1 MKRKLLATL
10 LALCLIVGMI
20 PVAASAEIIRVE
32 DTETLWNEETDSF
45 RIYDDYWSD
54 IVAEIPEGYVQD
66 GVQKTVQLSTPESLV
81 WFGKEVNSGK
91 SFAGYTITVTNDID
105 MSGHYWTP
113 IDTAT
118 IQYNDENGS
127 WSTIEPQKKLD
138 GATITGGEEGHT
150 ITGLAT
156 STGLRGPN
164 QSSEPGDGQNCYYY
178 SAFIGRNDGALTVQN
193 LTFENA
199 SIAMTEPD
207 DGVASNGSSMC
218 ATVVALNSGTLTLDS
233 VSVVGSNILAMQKAA
248 ALVAYTT
255 SSLVVQQCEV
265 ADNTISAYFQV
276 APVVGYSAKNNLS
289 LKGIVL
295 NNNTIRAIEQQG
307 DSWNYTID
315 EEGNQYYQYGNDNLW
330 YYNAGEVAVF
340 YDGESDSSTQG
351 SGLEMVAEVNGYQ
364 YSTIQSAIESAEAG
378 QTVTL
383 LKDTTENVTIASG
396 KDLQLDLNGKT
407 LTETTYMDVQG
418 VLTIKDSTATS
429 APQISSD
436 YETVTYQSGK
446 IANTG
451 TGILVSN
458 GGELTLESGCVHST
472 SGNGINVNGNT
483 KMEGWEN
490 AIDSSVTIT
499 GGYVHSREYGI
510 GVYGNGAVVNVEGG
524 VVVADDN
531 GAIAGNGSYNS
542 DSNGDGVKDNY
553 GGTEINIRGGTVI
566 GHIVSPRYIAVGIYH
581 PQNGELN
588 ISGGTIYADNGVGIC
603 IRNGS
608 LNISENAQLYA
619 SGNEAGKVGDAA
631 NEIPGKTVVID
642 YSTGYNHGNETT
654 DSRTVKI
661 EGGYFSAEQ
670 NNIEVYTTEGNEII
684 DNFITGGYFTSDPS
698 EYVAK
703 GKVAVESDEPGYNYM
718 VTDANTEAPA
728 EVVTAEPDANV
739 SDRITGEED
748 KEAAKAIQSALDA
761 NVVSGD
767 GLTAAANTVA
777 NDNEVTV
784 EQGKAALK
792 EANISVSGKNVS
804 IAIQPYMG
812 ISIDAVD
819 MAAKTVT
826 LDITPMYRTVATT
839 ANLSEDSNEEIILSG
854 SGEEEAVNAVQIGT
868 AQPLTVNNTVTVT
881 IPLPENFAQ
890 EADELF
896 VRHVKSDNRV
906 YFYTGSVEDNVLT
919 FTNPNGFSEMTISK
933 TNGAVAEIDG
943 VGYATLTQALNE
955 AQDGDTVTILENGLT
970 ATMSGSERSI
980 TLKDGTNDGDF
991 NSISLI
997 INGQKIEIK
1006 DGETET
1012 FTYTPP
1018 TGGGTPSEPEEPTWP
1033 FEDVTEGDDWFYDAV
1048 AYVYE
1053 NGIMAG
1059 TGETTFE
1066 PYMELDRAMAAQL
1079 FYNLEGKPAVTGD
1092 STFTD
1097 VTSGHWAV
1105 DAITWAAQND
1115 IVAGIGGGLY
1125 DPDSNVTRE
1134 QFAVML
1140 YKYARFKGYDLTATG
1155 DLTQFPD
1162 MDAISGWA
1170 ETALSWA
1177 NGNGLIN
1184 GHENGTIDP
1193 KGSTIRAQAASIM
1206 ANFDQNVAK

>member
-20 PVAASAEIIRVE
+20 PVAASAA
-32 DTETLWNEETDSF
+32 EETVNTAAELTDALANAIDGDTI
-45 RIYDDYWSD
+45 RLGDD
-54 IVAEIPEGYVQD
+54 IVLDPTYAIKNDEYTEEEKEDGPPIPYFTIDHSIVLDLNGHTISWDVEKVTTNSQDIWYTLLLFAVDGAEVTICGNGTIETEANYSNSYGINIVNNGSLTIENGTFTGATSAIQVQT
-66 GVQKTVQLSTPESLV
+66 GSLV
-81 WFGKEVNSGK
+81 
-91 SFAGYTITVTNDID
+91 
-105 MSGHYWTP
+105 
-113 IDTAT
+113 
-118 IQYNDENGS
+118 
-127 WSTIEPQKKLD
+127 
-138 GATITGGEEGHT
+138 ITGGTFKQAKTIGSVASQYAKYVVNAIDANYKNGTAKIALKGGEYCYDYSNFPEGT
-150 ITGLAT
+150 NTTYVADGYVMETSSGETGMYTVSPKTEKTDNDVAVV
-156 STGLRGPN
+156 
-164 QSSEPGDGQNCYYY
+164 DGQYFTQLQN
-178 SAFIGRNDGALTVQN
+178 AINAAERGETV
-193 LTFENA
+193 A
-199 SIAMTEPD
+199 
-207 DGVASNGSSMC
+207 
-218 ATVVALNSGTLTLDS
+218 
-233 VSVVGSNILAMQKAA
+233 
-248 ALVAYTT
+248 
-255 SSLVVQQCEV
+255 
-265 ADNTISAYFQV
+265 
-276 APVVGYSAKNNLS
+276 
-289 LKGIVL
+289 
-295 NNNTIRAIEQQG
+295 
-307 DSWNYTID
+307 
-315 EEGNQYYQYGNDNLW
+315 
-330 YYNAGEVAVF
+330 
-340 YDGESDSSTQG
+340 
-351 SGLEMVAEVNGYQ
+351 
-364 YSTIQSAIESAEAG
+364 
-378 QTVTL
+378 L

-458 GGELTLESGCVHST
+458 GGKLTLESGCVHST

-483 KMEGWEN
+483 NMEGWEN
-490 AIDSSVTIT
+490 AIDSAVTIT

-542 DSNGDGVKDNY
+542 DSNGDGVTDNY

-566 GHIVSPRYIAVGIYH
+566 GHIVSPGYIAVGIYH

-654 DSRTVKI
+654 DSRTVTI

-698 EYVAK
+698 AYLAE
-703 GKVAVESDEPGYNYM
+703 GLVAVPSDVSGYAFTVGDKPEVQDVEPATGDPAVDLSQIPENQQES
-718 VTDANTEAPA
+718 V
-728 EVVTAEPDANV
+728 
-739 SDRITGEED
+739 
-748 KEAAKAIQSALDA
+748 KEA
-761 NVVSGD
+761 VSSVKDSGE
-767 GLTAAANTVA
+767 LAAAANTVLENA
-777 NDNEVTV
+777 SEQKDAAVNAFKESEIEGASEADNVTV
-784 EQGKAALK
+784 YAQTYLSVTPTFYDV
-792 EANISVSGKNVS
+792 ANEN
-804 IAIQPYMG
+804 
-812 ISIDAVD
+812 
-819 MAAKTVT
+819 KTLT
-826 LDITPMYRTVATT
+826 MDITPMYRVVATT
-839 ANLSEDSNEEIILSG
+839 ANEAKDIKVLGETEESDEPNAVVLDGSEEELDIRTMTITLTLPTDFVSENSTVYIQHKG
-854 SGEEEAVNAVQIGT
+854 YEYSATANASGEI
-868 AQPLTVNNTVTVT
+868 
-881 IPLPENFAQ
+881 
-890 EADELF
+890 
-896 VRHVKSDNRV
+896 
-906 YFYTGSVEDNVLT
+906 T
-919 FTNPNGFSEMTISK
+919 FTNPHGFSEFTFTTDSK
-933 TNGAVAEIDG
+933 TVATIDG
-943 VGYATLTQALNE
+943 TSYTSLQAAVDDATSDDIIVVKKDTDDLSATANKTVKVMNE
-955 AQDGDTVTILENGLT
+955 TENNIKVTINGVSKT
-970 ATMSGSERSI
+970 I
-980 TLKDGTNDGDF
+980 
-991 NSISLI
+991 
-997 INGQKIEIK
+997 GQNKIE
-1006 DGETET
+1006 T
-1012 FTYTPP
+1012 FVYTS
-1018 TGGGTPSEPEEPTWP
+1018 GGGTPSEPEEPTWP
-1033 FEDVTEGDDWFYDAV
+1033 FTDVTEGGDWFYDAV

-1097 VTSGHWAV
+1097 VTSAHWAV

-1140 YKYARFKGYDLTATG
+1140 YKYARFKGCDLTATG

-1162 MDAISGWA
+1162 AGSISSWA

-1177 NGNGLIN
+1177 NGNDLIN

>member
-20 PVAASAEIIRVE
+20 PVAASADSMTDCLGGDTCTHAAAIGNTHYDTLQEAVEAVQDKGTITLLQDTKGSGIGTFKDGTSSGKIPVKNFTIDFATHTYTCIGPAVGSAGTQSQAFHLEWNGNAEDNVKVTLQNGTITSTANSGVMMLVQNYCDLILDNMTLDGSNIGSGQYTSSNNCGNVVIRDTTIIAPTYGVAFDVYDFSSYPGVSVTVE
-32 DTETLWNEETDSF
+32 GDSNIQGKVEVVDGNGGENNTSLSVKGGVFTTNVVGTDYAGSTAPLSAYLAENVTLVEN
-45 RIYDDYWSD
+45 DDGTY
-54 IVAEIPEGYVQD
+54 IVAPLSASNAVAQVGEKYFNSLEEAISAAENNS
-66 GVQKTVQLSTPESLV
+66 TVILLKNYDSVAT
-81 WFGKEVNSGK
+81 G
-91 SFAGYTITVTNDID
+91 TITVPEGKSIVLDLNGYTVKFSQDF
-105 MSGHYWTP
+105 SP
-113 IDTAT
+113 ILVNGQIT
-118 IQYNDENGS
+118 IQD
-127 WSTIEPQKKLD
+127 
-138 GATITGGEEGHT
+138 TITGGT
-150 ITGLAT
+150 I
-156 STGLRGPN
+156 
-164 QSSEPGDGQNCYYY
+164 C
-178 SAFIGRNDGALTVQN
+178 
-193 LTFENA
+193 
-199 SIAMTEPD
+199 
-207 DGVASNGSSMC
+207 SNK
-218 ATVVALNSGTLTLDS
+218 AIEVDKGTLTLKS
-233 VSVVGSNILAMQKAA
+233 GTIEVSDDYGIYVSNDGHAA
-248 ALVAYTT
+248 VNGGAI
-255 SSLVVQQCEV
+255 SSL
-265 ADNTISAYFQV
+265 Y
-276 APVVGYSAKNNLS
+276 APFTGNNL
-289 LKGIVL
+289 
-295 NNNTIRAIEQQG
+295 TG
-307 DSWNYTID
+307 DMN
-315 EEGNQYYQYGNDNLW
+315 
-330 YYNAGEVAVF
+330 F
-340 YDGESDSSTQG
+340 
-351 SGLEMVAEVNGYQ
+351 
-364 YSTIQSAIESAEAG
+364 
-378 QTVTL
+378 TVTDGTL
-383 LKDTTENVTIASG
+383 TAKYGPAIYMPGQGKLDISG
-396 KDLQLDLNGKT
+396 GTLNG
-407 LTETTYMDVQG
+407 G
-418 VLTIKDSTATS
+418 
-429 APQISSD
+429 ISLRMGQ
-436 YETVTYQSGK
+436 V
-446 IANTG
+446 
-451 TGILVSN
+451 
-458 GGELTLESGCVHST
+458 
-472 SGNGINVNGNT
+472 
-483 KMEGWEN
+483 
-490 AIDSSVTIT
+490 
-499 GGYVHSREYGI
+499 
-510 GVYGNGAVVNVEGG
+510 
-524 VVVADDN
+524 
-531 GAIAGNGSYNS
+531 
-542 DSNGDGVKDNY
+542 
-553 GGTEINIRGGTVI
+553 
-566 GHIVSPRYIAVGIYH
+566 
-581 PQNGELN
+581 N
-588 ISGGTIYADNGVGIC
+588 ISGGTINATT
-603 IRNGS
+603 GS
-608 LNISENAQLYA
+608 IDSPTEYYHY
-619 SGNEAGKVGDAA
+619 SGNAWLPDALYVF
-631 NEIPGKTVVID
+631 NGTYTSESEL
-642 YSTGYNHGNETT
+642 YGN
-654 DSRTVKI
+654 SLKL
-661 EGGYFSAEQ
+661 
-670 NNIEVYTTEGNEII
+670 N
-684 DNFITGGYFTSDPS
+684 ITGGTFNCANDQGSAVAIYDLGKVEQSSTVTISGDARFSTNATDRSAYQVLSLEDIGVDSPESGYGTEGLVGNVPTSITSGYFTTDPS
-698 EYVAK
+698 EYLVE

-739 SDRITGEED
+739 SDNITGEED
-748 KEAAKAIQSALDA
+748 KKAAEAVQGALDA

-792 EANISVSGKNVS
+792 EANISVSDKKVS
-804 IAIQPYMG
+804 IAIQPYMD

-839 ANLSEDSNEEIILSG
+839 ANLSEGSNEEIILSG
-854 SGEEEAVNAVQIGT
+854 SGEEETVNAVQIGT

-890 EADELF
+890 GGGELF

-943 VGYATLTQALNE
+943 VGYATLTQALSE
-955 AQDGDTVTILENGLT
+955 AQDGDTVTILEDGLT

-980 TLKDGTNDGDF
+980 TLKDGTNDGDS

-1006 DGETET
+1006 DGKTET

-1033 FEDVTEGDDWFYDAV
+1033 FTDVTEGDDWFYDAV

-1059 TGETTFE
+1059 TDETTFA

-1155 DLTQFPD
+1155 DLTRFPD
-1162 MDAISGWA
+1162 AGSISSWA

>member
-20 PVAASAEIIRVE
+20 PVAASAA
-32 DTETLWNEETDSF
+32 EETVNTAAELTDALANAIDGDTI
-45 RIYDDYWSD
+45 RLGDD
-54 IVAEIPEGYVQD
+54 IVLDPTYAIKNDEYTEEEKEDGPPIPYFTIDHSIVLDLNGHTISWDVEKVTTNSQDIWYTLLLFAVDGAEVTICGNGTIETEANYSNSYGINIVNNGSLTIENGTFTGATSAIQVQT
-66 GVQKTVQLSTPESLV
+66 GSLV
-81 WFGKEVNSGK
+81 
-91 SFAGYTITVTNDID
+91 
-105 MSGHYWTP
+105 
-113 IDTAT
+113 
-118 IQYNDENGS
+118 
-127 WSTIEPQKKLD
+127 
-138 GATITGGEEGHT
+138 ITGGTFKQAKTIGSVASQYAKYVVNAIDANYKNGTAKIALKGGEYCYDYSNFPEGT
-150 ITGLAT
+150 NTTYVADGYVMETSSGETGMYTVSPKTEKTDNDVAVV
-156 STGLRGPN
+156 
-164 QSSEPGDGQNCYYY
+164 DGQYFTQLQN
-178 SAFIGRNDGALTVQN
+178 AINAAERGETV
-193 LTFENA
+193 A
-199 SIAMTEPD
+199 
-207 DGVASNGSSMC
+207 
-218 ATVVALNSGTLTLDS
+218 
-233 VSVVGSNILAMQKAA
+233 
-248 ALVAYTT
+248 
-255 SSLVVQQCEV
+255 
-265 ADNTISAYFQV
+265 
-276 APVVGYSAKNNLS
+276 
-289 LKGIVL
+289 
-295 NNNTIRAIEQQG
+295 
-307 DSWNYTID
+307 
-315 EEGNQYYQYGNDNLW
+315 
-330 YYNAGEVAVF
+330 
-340 YDGESDSSTQG
+340 
-351 SGLEMVAEVNGYQ
+351 
-364 YSTIQSAIESAEAG
+364 
-378 QTVTL
+378 L

-458 GGELTLESGCVHST
+458 GGKLTLESGCVHST

-483 KMEGWEN
+483 NMEGWDN

-566 GHIVSPRYIAVGIYH
+566 GHIVSPGYIAVGIYH

-654 DSRTVKI
+654 DSRTVTI

-698 EYVAK
+698 EYVSEGYIA
-703 GKVAVESDEPGYNYM
+703 GDSDNSSYTYQVVEKTNSE
-718 VTDANTEAPA
+718 TPA
-728 EVVTAEPDANV
+728 EVVPAAPAVDTGDLSTAEATAVSTALANA
-739 SDRITGEED
+739 
-748 KEAAKAIQSALDA
+748 EAE
-761 NVVSGD
+761 
-767 GLTAAANTVA
+767 LTAAANTQADQNTVT
-777 NDNEVTV
+777 NDEAKNALADASINTSGEDVTV
-784 EQGKAALK
+784 
-792 EANISVSGKNVS
+792 V
-804 IAIQPYMG
+804 IQPYLD
-812 ISIDAVD
+812 I
-819 MAAKTVT
+819 TVKDYNIAET
-826 LDITPMYRTVATT
+826 TKVLSLDITPMYRTVATT
-839 ANLSEDSNEEIILSG
+839 VDVENNPENIKVKGDAGVMGD
-854 SGEEEAVNAVQIGT
+854 ANAVVIPNQGGILPVKGAVEISIPLPSGFVSDTENIYVQHKDIYEYT
-868 AQPLTVNNTVTVT
+868 ATVTV
-881 IPLPENFAQ
+881 A
-890 EADELF
+890 A
-896 VRHVKSDNRV
+896 KV
-906 YFYTGSVEDNVLT
+906 YTAT
-919 FTNPNGFSEMTISK
+919 FTNPHGFSEFTFTTDSQ
-933 TNGAVAEIDG
+933 AVATIGSTSYTSLQAAVDD
-943 VGYATLTQALNE
+943 ATSDDIIVVKKDTGDLSATANKTVAIRNE
-955 AQDGDTVTILENGLT
+955 TNDVITVTINGVSRT
-970 ATMSGSERSI
+970 IG
-980 TLKDGTNDGDF
+980 KN
-991 NSISLI
+991 
-997 INGQKIEIK
+997 
-1006 DGETET
+1006 ETET
-1012 FTYTPP
+1012 FVYTS
-1018 TGGGTPSEPEEPTWP
+1018 GGGTPSEPEEPTWP

-1059 TGETTFE
+1059 TDETTFE
-1066 PYMELDRAMAAQL
+1066 PTMELDRAMAAQL

-1115 IVAGIGGGLY
+1115 IVAGIGGNLC

-1140 YKYARFKGYDLTATG
+1140 YKYARFKGYDLTAAG

-1162 MDAISGWA
+1162 AGSISSWA

-1177 NGNGLIN
+1177 NSNGLIN

>member
-20 PVAASAEIIRVE
+20 PVAASANSTTDCPGG
-32 DTETLWNEETDSF
+32 DTCPHAAAIGNTHYDTLQEAITAAS
-45 RIYDDYWSD
+45 
-54 IVAEIPEGYVQD
+54 PGQ
-66 GVQKTVQLSTPESLV
+66 
-81 WFGKEVNSGK
+81 
-91 SFAGYTITVTNDID
+91 TIKLCNDID
-105 MSGHYWTP
+105 SSQP
-113 IDTAT
+113 I
-118 IQYNDENGS
+118 EVS
-127 WSTIEPQKKLD
+127 K
-138 GATITGGEEGHT
+138 
-150 ITGLAT
+150 
-156 STGLRGPN
+156 
-164 QSSEPGDGQNCYYY
+164 
-178 SAFIGRNDGALTVQN
+178 
-193 LTFENA
+193 
-199 SIAMTEPD
+199 
-207 DGVASNGSSMC
+207 
-218 ATVVALNSGTLTLDS
+218 TLTLDLAGHKISNTSPIWDGSKKHWSLIRVANEGNLTLTGNGILEALQDDCYAVDLYDTDSNCTIEDGTFIGNVHAVYVFAGNLTVNGGTFS
-233 VSVVGSNILAMQKAA
+233 VKQKYSEEYPDEYVLNCYDDNYKNETASITVNGGIFQGFNPQDCRA
-248 ALVAYTT
+248 EGEGTDFCSDKCIVTSEEKDGITAYT
-255 SSLVVQQCEV
+255 
-265 ADNTISAYFQV
+265 V
-276 APVVGYSAKNNLS
+276 APLTAENAVAQVDGGYYDSLQDAINAAERGETVV
-289 LKGIVL
+289 
-295 NNNTIRAIEQQG
+295 
-307 DSWNYTID
+307 
-315 EEGNQYYQYGNDNLW
+315 
-330 YYNAGEVAVF
+330 
-340 YDGESDSSTQG
+340 
-351 SGLEMVAEVNGYQ
+351 
-364 YSTIQSAIESAEAG
+364 
-378 QTVTL
+378 L

-429 APQISSD
+429 APQISSN

-483 KMEGWEN
+483 NMEGWEN
-490 AIDSSVTIT
+490 AIDSAVTIT

-566 GHIVSPRYIAVGIYH
+566 GHIVSPGYIAVGIYH

-642 YSTGYNHGNETT
+642 YSKGYNHGNETT
-654 DSRTVKI
+654 DSQTVTI

-670 NNIEVYTTEGNEII
+670 NNVEVYTTEGNKII

-698 EYVAK
+698 AYLADDL
-703 GKVAVESDEPGYNYM
+703 VAVPSDVSGYAFTVGDKPEVQDVEPATGDPAVDLSQIPENQQESVKEAVSSVKDSGELAAAANAKLN
-718 VTDANTEAPA
+718 DA
-728 EVVTAEPDANV
+728 AN
-739 SDRITGEED
+739 R
-748 KEAAKAIQSALDA
+748 KEAAIEAYKNSGIEGASAATDV
-761 NVVSGD
+761 NVYAQTYLSITPTAYD
-767 GLTAAANTVA
+767 STNKTLT
-777 NDNEVTV
+777 
-784 EQGKAALK
+784 
-792 EANISVSGKNVS
+792 
-804 IAIQPYMG
+804 M
-812 ISIDAVD
+812 
-819 MAAKTVT
+819 
-826 LDITPMYRTVATT
+826 DITPMYRVVASTEENPEDIKVVGEVGENEQPNAVVLENSEKELNIRTMTITLTLPSGFVSANDTVYIQHKGYEYSAT
-839 ANLSEDSNEEIILSG
+839 ANV
-854 SGEEEAVNAVQIGT
+854 SGEI
-868 AQPLTVNNTVTVT
+868 
-881 IPLPENFAQ
+881 
-890 EADELF
+890 
-896 VRHVKSDNRV
+896 
-906 YFYTGSVEDNVLT
+906 T
-919 FTNPNGFSEMTISK
+919 FTNPHGFSEFTFTTDSK
-933 TNGAVAEIDG
+933 TVATIDG
-943 VGYATLTQALNE
+943 TSYTSLQAAVDDATSDDIIVVKNGNVDLSATANKTVKVMNGTE
-955 AQDGDTVTILENGLT
+955 NNIKVTINGVSKT
-970 ATMSGSERSI
+970 I
-980 TLKDGTNDGDF
+980 
-991 NSISLI
+991 
-997 INGQKIEIK
+997 GQNKIE
-1006 DGETET
+1006 T
-1012 FTYTPP
+1012 FVYTS
-1018 TGGGTPSEPEEPTWP
+1018 GGGTPSEPEEPTWP
-1033 FEDVTEGDDWFYDAV
+1033 FTDVTEGGDWFYDAV

-1134 QFAVML
+1134 QFAQML
-1140 YKYARFKGYDLTATG
+1140 YNYAQYKGYDLTATG

-1162 MDAISGWA
+1162 AGSISSWA

>member
-54 IVAEIPEGYVQD
+54 IVAEIPEGYVQHE
-66 GVQKTVQLSTPESLV
+66 VQKTVQLSTPESLV

-340 YDGESDSSTQG
+340 SDGESGSSTQG

-418 VLTIKDSTATS
+418 VLTIKDRTATS

-458 GGELTLESGCVHST
+458 GGELILESGCVHST

-483 KMEGWEN
+483 NMEGWEN
-490 AIDSSVTIT
+490 AIDSAVTIT

-566 GHIVSPRYIAVGIYH
+566 GHIVSPGYIAVGIYH
-581 PQNGELN
+581 PQNGEMT
-588 ISGGTIYADNGVGIC
+588 ISGGTIYADQGVGIAM
-603 IRNGS
+603 RGGTLDFTGGS
-608 LNISENAQLYA
+608 IISTGSA
-619 SGNEAGKVGDAA
+619 SGKVGDSKVAMDCYGIQVDGGSGYYDYA
-631 NEIPGKTVVID
+631 NCKVTISGSASVSSQSGVDSIIVTPAGDEDKITV
-642 YSTGYNHGNETT
+642 S
-654 DSRTVKI
+654 
-661 EGGYFSAEQ
+661 
-670 NNIEVYTTEGNEII
+670 
-684 DNFITGGYFTSDPS
+684 GGYFTSDPS
-698 EYVAK
+698 KYLAEGKAAVPSDVAGYAFTVGTSTVEEVK
-703 GKVAVESDEPGYNYM
+703 PAAGDPAVDLTKIPVEQQAAVKSAASS
-718 VTDANTEAPA
+718 VTD
-728 EVVTAEPDANV
+728 
-739 SDRITGEED
+739 SGEL
-748 KEAAKAIQSALDA
+748 S
-761 NVVSGD
+761 
-767 GLTAAANTVA
+767 AAANSVLSDITQDQVTEA
-777 NDNEVTV
+777 KEAIKAEDSGVTV
-784 EQGKAALK
+784 EPGDTV
-792 EANISVSGKNVS
+792 NIYAQTYLSVTPTGYDSTN
-804 IAIQPYMG
+804 
-812 ISIDAVD
+812 
-819 MAAKTVT
+819 KTLT
-826 LDITPMYRTVATT
+826 MDITPMYRVVASTKDNPEDIKVVGEVDEGANAVVLDGSEQKLTNIQTMTITLTLPSGFVSNGGSVYIQHKGYEYSAT
-839 ANLSEDSNEEIILSG
+839 ADA
-854 SGEEEAVNAVQIGT
+854 SGEI
-868 AQPLTVNNTVTVT
+868 
-881 IPLPENFAQ
+881 
-890 EADELF
+890 
-896 VRHVKSDNRV
+896 
-906 YFYTGSVEDNVLT
+906 T
-919 FTNPNGFSEMTISK
+919 FTNPHGFSEFTFS
-933 TNGAVAEIDG
+933 TERQAVAEIDG
-943 VGYATLTQALNE
+943 TSYTSLQAAVDDATSDDIIVVKNGNVDLSATAYKTVKVMNGTE
-955 AQDGDTVTILENGLT
+955 NNINVTINGVSRTIGEN
-970 ATMSGSERSI
+970 
-980 TLKDGTNDGDF
+980 
-991 NSISLI
+991 
-997 INGQKIEIK
+997 
-1006 DGETET
+1006 ETET
-1012 FTYTPP
+1012 FVYTS
-1018 TGGGTPSEPEEPTWP
+1018 GGGTPSEPEEPTWP
-1033 FEDVTEGDDWFYDAV
+1033 FTDVTEGDWFYDAV

-1059 TGETTFE
+1059 TDETTFE
-1066 PYMELDRAMAAQL
+1066 PTMELDRAMAAQL

-1115 IVAGIGGGLY
+1115 IVAGIGGDLY

-1134 QFAVML
+1134 QFAQML
-1140 YKYARFKGYDLTATG
+1140 YNYAKYKGYDLTATG
-1155 DLTQFPD
+1155 DLSQFPD
-1162 MDAISGWA
+1162 AGSISSWA

-1177 NGNGLIN
+1177 NGNDLIN
-1184 GHENGTIDP
+1184 GHENGTIDS

>member
-20 PVAASAEIIRVE
+20 PVAASASSETNCPGG
-32 DTETLWNEETDSF
+32 DTCTHAAAIGDTHYDTLQEAITAAS
-45 RIYDDYWSD
+45 
-54 IVAEIPEGYVQD
+54 PGQ
-66 GVQKTVQLSTPESLV
+66 
-81 WFGKEVNSGK
+81 
-91 SFAGYTITVTNDID
+91 TIKLCNDINP
-105 MSGHYWTP
+105 SQP
-113 IDTAT
+113 I
-118 IQYNDENGS
+118 EVS
-127 WSTIEPQKKLD
+127 K
-138 GATITGGEEGHT
+138 
-150 ITGLAT
+150 
-156 STGLRGPN
+156 
-164 QSSEPGDGQNCYYY
+164 
-178 SAFIGRNDGALTVQN
+178 
-193 LTFENA
+193 
-199 SIAMTEPD
+199 
-207 DGVASNGSSMC
+207 
-218 ATVVALNSGTLTLDS
+218 TLTLDLAGHKISNTSPIWDGSKKHWSLIRVANEGNLTLTGNGILEALQDDCYAVDLYDKDSNCTIEDGTFIGNVHAVYVFAGNLTVNGGTFS
-233 VSVVGSNILAMQKAA
+233 VKQKYSEEYPDEYVLNCYDDNYKNETASITVNGGIFQGFNPQDCRA
-248 ALVAYTT
+248 EGEGTDFCSDKCIVTSEEKDGITAYT
-255 SSLVVQQCEV
+255 
-265 ADNTISAYFQV
+265 V
-276 APVVGYSAKNNLS
+276 APLTAENAVAQVDGGYYDSLQDAINAAERGETVV
-289 LKGIVL
+289 
-295 NNNTIRAIEQQG
+295 
-307 DSWNYTID
+307 
-315 EEGNQYYQYGNDNLW
+315 
-330 YYNAGEVAVF
+330 
-340 YDGESDSSTQG
+340 
-351 SGLEMVAEVNGYQ
+351 
-364 YSTIQSAIESAEAG
+364 
-378 QTVTL
+378 L

-418 VLTIKDSTATS
+418 VLTIKDRTATS

-458 GGELTLESGCVHST
+458 GGELILESGCVHST

-490 AIDSSVTIT
+490 AIDSAVTIT

-542 DSNGDGVKDNY
+542 DSNGDGVTDNY

-566 GHIVSPRYIAVGIYH
+566 GHIVSSGYIAVGIYH

-654 DSRTVKI
+654 DSRTVTI

-739 SDRITGEED
+739 SDSITGEED
-748 KEAAKAIQSALDA
+748 KKAAEAIQSALDA

-792 EANISVSGKNVS
+792 EANISVSDKMVS
-804 IAIQPYMG
+804 IAIQPYMD

-826 LDITPMYRTVATT
+826 LDVTPMYRTVATT
-839 ANLSEDSNEEIILSG
+839 ANLSEGSDDEIILSG
-854 SGEEEAVNAVQIGT
+854 EEDVVNAVQIGT

-881 IPLPENFAQ
+881 IPLPKNFAQ
-890 EADELF
+890 GGDELF

-943 VGYATLTQALNE
+943 VGYATLTQALSE
-955 AQDGDTVTILENGLT
+955 AQDGDTVTILEDGLT

-980 TLKDGTNDGDF
+980 TLKDGTNDGDS
-991 NSISLI
+991 NPISLI

-1018 TGGGTPSEPEEPTWP
+1018 TGGGAPEEPTWP
-1033 FEDVTEGDDWFYDAV
+1033 FTDVTEGDDWFYDAV

-1097 VTSGHWAV
+1097 VTSAHWAV

-1115 IVAGIGGGLY
+1115 IVAGIGGNLY

-1155 DLTQFPD
+1155 DLTRFPD
-1162 MDAISGWA
+1162 AGSISSWA

-1177 NGNGLIN
+1177 NGKGLIN

>member
-20 PVAASAEIIRVE
+20 PVAASANSMTDCPGG
-32 DTETLWNEETDSF
+32 DTCTYAAAIGNTHYDTLQEAITAAS
-45 RIYDDYWSD
+45 
-54 IVAEIPEGYVQD
+54 PGQ
-66 GVQKTVQLSTPESLV
+66 
-81 WFGKEVNSGK
+81 
-91 SFAGYTITVTNDID
+91 TIKLCNDID
-105 MSGHYWTP
+105 PSQP
-113 IDTAT
+113 I
-118 IQYNDENGS
+118 EVS
-127 WSTIEPQKKLD
+127 K
-138 GATITGGEEGHT
+138 
-150 ITGLAT
+150 
-156 STGLRGPN
+156 
-164 QSSEPGDGQNCYYY
+164 
-178 SAFIGRNDGALTVQN
+178 
-193 LTFENA
+193 
-199 SIAMTEPD
+199 
-207 DGVASNGSSMC
+207 
-218 ATVVALNSGTLTLDS
+218 TLTLDLAGHKISNTSPIWDGSKKHWSLIRVAKEGNLTLTGNGILEALRDDCYAVDLYDKDSNCTIEDGTFIGNVHAVYVFAGNLTVNGGTFS
-233 VSVVGSNILAMQKAA
+233 VKQKYSEEYPDEYVLNCYDDNYKNGTASITVNGGIFQGFNPQDCRA
-248 ALVAYTT
+248 EGEGTDFCSDKCIVTSEEKDGITAYT
-255 SSLVVQQCEV
+255 
-265 ADNTISAYFQV
+265 V
-276 APVVGYSAKNNLS
+276 APLTAENAVAQVEGGYYDSLQDAINAAERGETVV
-289 LKGIVL
+289 
-295 NNNTIRAIEQQG
+295 
-307 DSWNYTID
+307 
-315 EEGNQYYQYGNDNLW
+315 
-330 YYNAGEVAVF
+330 
-340 YDGESDSSTQG
+340 
-351 SGLEMVAEVNGYQ
+351 
-364 YSTIQSAIESAEAG
+364 
-378 QTVTL
+378 L

-458 GGELTLESGCVHST
+458 GGKLTLESGCVHST

-483 KMEGWEN
+483 NMEGWDN

-542 DSNGDGVKDNY
+542 DSNGDGVTDNY

-566 GHIVSPRYIAVGIYH
+566 GHIVSPGYIAVGIYH

-654 DSRTVKI
+654 DSRTVTI

-698 EYVAK
+698 EYVSEGYIA
-703 GKVAVESDEPGYNYM
+703 GDSDNSSYTYQVVEKTNSG
-718 VTDANTEAPA
+718 TPA
-728 EVVTAEPDANV
+728 EVVPAAPAVDTGDLSTEEATAV
-739 SDRITGEED
+739 SNALSGV
-748 KEAAKAIQSALDA
+748 EAE
-761 NVVSGD
+761 
-767 GLTAAANTVA
+767 LTAAANTQADQNTVT
-777 NDNEVTV
+777 NDEAENALADASINTSGEDVTV
-784 EQGKAALK
+784 
-792 EANISVSGKNVS
+792 V
-804 IAIQPYMG
+804 IQPYLD
-812 ISIDAVD
+812 I
-819 MAAKTVT
+819 TVKDYNIAET
-826 LDITPMYRTVATT
+826 TKVLSLDITPMYRTVATT
-839 ANLSEDSNEEIILSG
+839 VDVENNPDGIKVKGDAGVTSD
-854 SGEEEAVNAVQIGT
+854 ANAVVISNQGGILPVKGAVEISIPLPSGFVSGT
-868 AQPLTVNNTVTVT
+868 ENIYVQHKDIYEYTATVTVAA
-881 IPLPENFAQ
+881 N
-890 EADELF
+890 
-896 VRHVKSDNRV
+896 V
-906 YFYTGSVEDNVLT
+906 YTAT
-919 FTNPNGFSEMTISK
+919 FTNPHSFSEFTFTTDSK
-933 TNGAVAEIDG
+933 TVATIDG
-943 VGYATLTQALNE
+943 TSYTSLQAAVDDATSDDIIVVKNGNVDLSATANK
-955 AQDGDTVTILENGLT
+955 TVTIQNGT
-970 ATMSGSERSI
+970 GSEI
-980 TLKDGTNDGDF
+980 TV
-991 NSISLI
+991 SV
-997 INGQKIEIK
+997 NGVSKTIGQNKIE
-1006 DGETET
+1006 T
-1012 FTYTPP
+1012 FVYTS
-1018 TGGGTPSEPEEPTWP
+1018 GGGGAPTEPEEPTWP

-1066 PYMELDRAMAAQL
+1066 PGMLLDRAMAAQL

-1140 YKYARFKGYDLTATG
+1140 YKYARFKGCDLTATG

-1162 MDAISGWA
+1162 AGSISSWA

-1177 NGNGLIN
+1177 NGKGLIN

>member
-54 IVAEIPEGYVQD
+54 IVAEIPEGYVQHE
-66 GVQKTVQLSTPESLV
+66 VQKTVQLSTPESLV

-340 YDGESDSSTQG
+340 SDGESGSSTQG

-418 VLTIKDSTATS
+418 VLTIKDRTATS

-458 GGELTLESGCVHST
+458 GGELILESGCVHST

-483 KMEGWEN
+483 NMEGWEN
-490 AIDSSVTIT
+490 AIDSAVTIT

-566 GHIVSPRYIAVGIYH
+566 GHIVSPGYIAVGIYH
-581 PQNGELN
+581 PQNGEMT
-588 ISGGTIYADNGVGIC
+588 ISGGTIYADQGVGIAM
-603 IRNGS
+603 RGGTLDFTGGS
-608 LNISENAQLYA
+608 IISTGSA
-619 SGNEAGKVGDAA
+619 SGKVGDSKVAMDCYGIQVDGGSGYYDYA
-631 NEIPGKTVVID
+631 NCKVTISGSASVSSQSGVDSIIVTPAGDEDKITV
-642 YSTGYNHGNETT
+642 S
-654 DSRTVKI
+654 
-661 EGGYFSAEQ
+661 
-670 NNIEVYTTEGNEII
+670 
-684 DNFITGGYFTSDPS
+684 GGYFTSDPS
-698 EYVAK
+698 KYLAEGKAAVPSDVAGYAFTVGTSTVEEVK
-703 GKVAVESDEPGYNYM
+703 PAAGDPAVDLTKIPVEQQAAVKSAASS
-718 VTDANTEAPA
+718 VTD
-728 EVVTAEPDANV
+728 
-739 SDRITGEED
+739 SGEL
-748 KEAAKAIQSALDA
+748 S
-761 NVVSGD
+761 
-767 GLTAAANTVA
+767 AAANSVLSDITQDQVTEA
-777 NDNEVTV
+777 KEAIKAEDSGVTV
-784 EQGKAALK
+784 EPGDTV
-792 EANISVSGKNVS
+792 NIYAQTYLSVTPTGYDSTN
-804 IAIQPYMG
+804 
-812 ISIDAVD
+812 
-819 MAAKTVT
+819 KTLT
-826 LDITPMYRTVATT
+826 MDITPMYRVVASTKDNPEDIKVVGEVDEGANAVVLDGSEQKLTNIQTMTITLTLPSGFVSNGGSVYIQHKGYEYSAT
-839 ANLSEDSNEEIILSG
+839 ADA
-854 SGEEEAVNAVQIGT
+854 SGEI
-868 AQPLTVNNTVTVT
+868 
-881 IPLPENFAQ
+881 
-890 EADELF
+890 
-896 VRHVKSDNRV
+896 
-906 YFYTGSVEDNVLT
+906 T
-919 FTNPNGFSEMTISK
+919 FTNPHGFSEFTFS
-933 TNGAVAEIDG
+933 TERQAVAEIDG
-943 VGYATLTQALNE
+943 TSYTSLQAAVDDATSDDIIVVKNGNVDLSATAYKTVKVMNGTE
-955 AQDGDTVTILENGLT
+955 NNINVTINGVSRTIGEN
-970 ATMSGSERSI
+970 
-980 TLKDGTNDGDF
+980 
-991 NSISLI
+991 
-997 INGQKIEIK
+997 
-1006 DGETET
+1006 ETET
-1012 FTYTPP
+1012 FVYTS
-1018 TGGGTPSEPEEPTWP
+1018 GGGTPSEPEEPTWP
-1033 FEDVTEGDDWFYDAV
+1033 FTDVTEGDWFYDAV

-1059 TGETTFE
+1059 TDETTFE
-1066 PYMELDRAMAAQL
+1066 PTMELDRAMAAQL

-1134 QFAVML
+1134 QFAQML
-1140 YKYARFKGYDLTATG
+1140 YNYAKYKGYDLTATG

>member
-66 GVQKTVQLSTPESLV
+66 EVQKTVQLSTPESLV

-340 YDGESDSSTQG
+340 YDGESDSSTNKG
-351 SGLEMVAEVNGYQ
+351 SGLEMVAEANGYQ

-378 QTVTL
+378 EIVTL
-383 LKDTTENVTIASG
+383 LKDTKESVNIAS
-396 KDLQLDLNGKT
+396 DNDIVLDLNGYVLT
-407 LTETTYMDVQG
+407 LTDTMKVDGNLTVQDNTVTTGPIV
-418 VLTIKDSTATS
+418 
-429 APQISSD
+429 SSD
-436 YETVTYQSGK
+436 YESVEYDAGK
-446 IANTG
+446 IVYTG
-451 TGILVSN
+451 NATAIIPQN
-458 GGELTLESGCVHST
+458 GGSFTLLSGIIDASAAGT
-472 SGNGINVNGNT
+472 AIYANGNQSP
-483 KMEGWEN
+483 EN
-490 AIDSSVTIT
+490 DGDTAPVNSKVTIAD
-499 GGYVHSREYGI
+499 GYVHSMEYGI
-510 GVYGNGAVVNVEGG
+510 GVAGRGAQLSVTGGVIAAEGNCAIGGNGT
-524 VVVADDN
+524 
-531 GAIAGNGSYNS
+531 NS
-542 DSNGDGVKDNY
+542 ASRYD
-553 GGTEINIRGGTVI
+553 GGTTINISGGTII
-566 GHIVSPRYIAVGIYH
+566 GRMTAEFVEDGYIAVGIYH
-581 PQNGELN
+581 PQNGEMT
-588 ISGGTIYADNGVGIC
+588 ISGGTIYADQGVGIAMRGGTLDF
-603 IRNGS
+603 IGGS
-608 LNISENAQLYA
+608 IISTGSA
-619 SGNEAGKVGDAA
+619 SGKVGDSKVAMDCYGIQVDGDSGYYDYA
-631 NEIPGKTVVID
+631 NCKVTISGSASVSSQSGVDSIIVTPAGDEDKITV
-642 YSTGYNHGNETT
+642 S
-654 DSRTVKI
+654 
-661 EGGYFSAEQ
+661 
-670 NNIEVYTTEGNEII
+670 
-684 DNFITGGYFTSDPS
+684 GGYFTSDPS
-698 EYVAK
+698 AYLAE
-703 GKVAVESDEPGYNYM
+703 GLVAVPSDVSGYAFTVGDKPEVQDVEPATGDPAVDLSQIPENQQES
-718 VTDANTEAPA
+718 V
-728 EVVTAEPDANV
+728 
-739 SDRITGEED
+739 
-748 KEAAKAIQSALDA
+748 KEA
-761 NVVSGD
+761 VSSVKDSGE
-767 GLTAAANTVA
+767 LAAAANTVLENA
-777 NDNEVTV
+777 SEQKDAAVNAFKESEIEGASEADNVTV
-784 EQGKAALK
+784 YAQTYL
-792 EANISVSGKNVS
+792 SVTPTAYDSTNKTLT
-804 IAIQPYMG
+804 MG
-812 ISIDAVD
+812 
-819 MAAKTVT
+819 
-826 LDITPMYRTVATT
+826 ITPMYRVVASTKDNPEDIKVVGEVGENEQPNAVVLENSEKELNIRTMTITLTLPSGFVSETNTVYIQHKGYEYSAT
-839 ANLSEDSNEEIILSG
+839 ANARSEI
-854 SGEEEAVNAVQIGT
+854 
-868 AQPLTVNNTVTVT
+868 
-881 IPLPENFAQ
+881 
-890 EADELF
+890 
-896 VRHVKSDNRV
+896 
-906 YFYTGSVEDNVLT
+906 T
-919 FTNPNGFSEMTISK
+919 FTNPHGFSEFTFS
-933 TNGAVAEIDG
+933 TERQAVAEIDG
-943 VGYATLTQALNE
+943 TSYTSLQAAVDDATSDDIIVVKNGNVDLSATANQTVAIRNE
-955 AQDGDTVTILENGLT
+955 TNDVITVTINGVSRTIGEN
-970 ATMSGSERSI
+970 
-980 TLKDGTNDGDF
+980 
-991 NSISLI
+991 
-997 INGQKIEIK
+997 
-1006 DGETET
+1006 ETET
-1012 FTYTPP
+1012 FVYTS
-1018 TGGGTPSEPEEPTWP
+1018 GGGTPSEPEEPTWP

-1079 FYNLEGKPAVTGD
+1079 FYNLEGKPVVTGD

-1162 MDAISGWA
+1162 AGSISSWA

-1177 NGNGLIN
+1177 NGKGLIN

-1193 KGSTIRAQAASIM
+1193 KGRTIRAQAASIM

>member
-20 PVAASAEIIRVE
+20 PVAASANSMTDCPGGDTCTHAAAIGNTHYDTLAEALNAAVDGNTVVLLRNATIGEPATIDDGNIIFDMNGQTVSYVPSQSN
-32 DTETLWNEETDSF
+32 DALG
-45 RIYDDYWSD
+45 IID
-54 IVAEIPEGYVQD
+54 IVGNSNVTVTGNGSFDYTEAYSNSTYDEYGYIFRVKDNANLTIENGNFHAALTCVQVGTTNPDTVATATIAGGTYSTGFSYNETYWHLNLIDYNAEKPEEDKPDRIIVTGGTFVNYNPAQSKTENPVANFVADGYTVEVSD
-66 GVQKTVQLSTPESLV
+66 NIYTVVQLSE
-81 WFGKEVNSGK
+81 
-91 SFAGYTITVTNDID
+91 
-105 MSGHYWTP
+105 
-113 IDTAT
+113 
-118 IQYNDENGS
+118 
-127 WSTIEPQKKLD
+127 
-138 GATITGGEEGHT
+138 
-150 ITGLAT
+150 
-156 STGLRGPN
+156 
-164 QSSEPGDGQNCYYY
+164 
-178 SAFIGRNDGALTVQN
+178 
-193 LTFENA
+193 ENA
-199 SIAMTEPD
+199 VAQV
-207 DGVASNGSSMC
+207 DGGYYDSLQDAINAAERGE
-218 ATVVALNSGTLTLDS
+218 TVV
-233 VSVVGSNILAMQKAA
+233 
-248 ALVAYTT
+248 
-255 SSLVVQQCEV
+255 
-265 ADNTISAYFQV
+265 
-276 APVVGYSAKNNLS
+276 
-289 LKGIVL
+289 
-295 NNNTIRAIEQQG
+295 
-307 DSWNYTID
+307 
-315 EEGNQYYQYGNDNLW
+315 
-330 YYNAGEVAVF
+330 
-340 YDGESDSSTQG
+340 
-351 SGLEMVAEVNGYQ
+351 
-364 YSTIQSAIESAEAG
+364 
-378 QTVTL
+378 L

-418 VLTIKDSTATS
+418 VLTIKDRTATS

-458 GGELTLESGCVHST
+458 GGELILESGCVHST

-483 KMEGWEN
+483 NMEGWEN
-490 AIDSSVTIT
+490 AIDSAVTIT

-566 GHIVSPRYIAVGIYH
+566 GHIVSPGYIAVGIYH

-654 DSRTVKI
+654 DSRTVTI

-698 EYVAK
+698 AYLAE
-703 GKVAVESDEPGYNYM
+703 GLVAVPSDVSGYAFTVGDKPEVQDVEPATGDPAVDLSQIPENQQES
-718 VTDANTEAPA
+718 V
-728 EVVTAEPDANV
+728 
-739 SDRITGEED
+739 
-748 KEAAKAIQSALDA
+748 KEA
-761 NVVSGD
+761 VSSVKDSGE
-767 GLTAAANTVA
+767 LAAAANTVLENASEQKDAAVNAFKESEIEGASGA
-777 NDNEVTV
+777 NNVNVYAQTYLSVTPTFYDV
-784 EQGKAALK
+784 ADE
-792 EANISVSGKNVS
+792 N
-804 IAIQPYMG
+804 
-812 ISIDAVD
+812 
-819 MAAKTVT
+819 KTLT
-826 LDITPMYRTVATT
+826 MDITPMYRVVATT
-839 ANLSEDSNEEIILSG
+839 ANEAKDIKVL
-854 SGEEEAVNAVQIGT
+854 GEVDEGANAVVLDGSEKPLENINTMTISVTLPAEFASKTVYIQHKGYEYSAT
-868 AQPLTVNNTVTVT
+868 AG
-881 IPLPENFAQ
+881 
-890 EADELF
+890 ADC
-896 VRHVKSDNRV
+896 KI
-906 YFYTGSVEDNVLT
+906 T
-919 FTNPNGFSEMTISK
+919 FTNPHGFSEFTFTTDSK
-933 TNGAVAEIDG
+933 TVATIDG
-943 VGYATLTQALNE
+943 TSYTSLQAAVDDATSDDIIVVKNGNVDLSATANKTVKVMNE
-955 AQDGDTVTILENGLT
+955 TENNINVTINGVSKT
-970 ATMSGSERSI
+970 
-980 TLKDGTNDGDF
+980 
-991 NSISLI
+991 
-997 INGQKIEIK
+997 IEK
-1006 DGETET
+1006 NATET
-1012 FTYTPP
+1012 FVYTSG
-1018 TGGGTPSEPEEPTWP
+1018 GGGTPSEPEEPTWP
-1033 FEDVTEGDDWFYDAV
+1033 FEDVTEGKDWFYDAV

-1059 TGETTFE
+1059 TDETTFE

-1079 FYNLEGKPAVTGD
+1079 FYNLEGKPTVTGD

-1162 MDAISGWA
+1162 AGSISSWA

-1177 NGNGLIN
+1177 NGKGLIN

>member
-32 DTETLWNEETDSF
+32 DTETLWNEETASF

-66 GVQKTVQLSTPESLV
+66 KVQKTVQLSTPESLV

-340 YDGESDSSTQG
+340 YDGESDSSTNKG
-351 SGLEMVAEVNGYQ
+351 SGLEMVAEANGYQ

-378 QTVTL
+378 EIVTL
-383 LKDTTENVTIASG
+383 LKDTKESVNIAS
-396 KDLQLDLNGKT
+396 DNDIVLDLNGYVLT
-407 LTETTYMDVQG
+407 LTDTMKVDGNLTVQDNTVTTGPIV
-418 VLTIKDSTATS
+418 
-429 APQISSD
+429 SSD
-436 YETVTYQSGK
+436 YESVEYDAGK
-446 IANTG
+446 IVYTG
-451 TGILVSN
+451 NATAIIPQN
-458 GGELTLESGCVHST
+458 GGSFTLLSGIIDASAAGT
-472 SGNGINVNGNT
+472 AIYANGNQSP
-483 KMEGWEN
+483 EN
-490 AIDSSVTIT
+490 DGDTAPVNSKVTIAD
-499 GGYVHSREYGI
+499 GYVHSMEYGI
-510 GVYGNGAVVNVEGG
+510 GVAGRGAQLSVTGGVIAAEGNCAIGGNGT
-524 VVVADDN
+524 
-531 GAIAGNGSYNS
+531 NS
-542 DSNGDGVKDNY
+542 ASRYD
-553 GGTEINIRGGTVI
+553 GGTTINISGGTII
-566 GHIVSPRYIAVGIYH
+566 GRMTAEFVEDGYIAVGIYH
-581 PQNGELN
+581 PQNGEMT
-588 ISGGTIYADNGVGIC
+588 ISGGTIYADQGVGIAMRGGTLDF
-603 IRNGS
+603 IGGS
-608 LNISENAQLYA
+608 IISTGSA
-619 SGNEAGKVGDAA
+619 SGKVGDSKVAMDCYGIQVDGDSGYYDYA
-631 NEIPGKTVVID
+631 NCEVTISGSASVSSQSGVDSIIVTPAGDEDKITV
-642 YSTGYNHGNETT
+642 S
-654 DSRTVKI
+654 
-661 EGGYFSAEQ
+661 
-670 NNIEVYTTEGNEII
+670 
-684 DNFITGGYFTSDPS
+684 GGYFTSDPS
-698 EYVAK
+698 AYLADDL
-703 GKVAVESDEPGYNYM
+703 VAVPSDMPGYAFTVGDKPEVQDVEPATGDPAVDLSQIPENQQES
-718 VTDANTEAPA
+718 VKEAVSSVKDSGELAAAANAKLNDA
-728 EVVTAEPDANV
+728 AN
-739 SDRITGEED
+739 R
-748 KEAAKAIQSALDA
+748 KEAAIEAYKNSGIEGASAATDV
-761 NVVSGD
+761 NVYAQTYLSITPTAYD
-767 GLTAAANTVA
+767 STNKTLT
-777 NDNEVTV
+777 
-784 EQGKAALK
+784 
-792 EANISVSGKNVS
+792 
-804 IAIQPYMG
+804 MG
-812 ISIDAVD
+812 
-819 MAAKTVT
+819 
-826 LDITPMYRTVATT
+826 ITPMYRVVASTEE
-839 ANLSEDSNEEIILSG
+839 NPEDIKVVGEVGENEQP
-854 SGEEEAVNAVQIGT
+854 NAVVLENSEKELNIRTMTITLTLPTDFVSENSTVYIQHKGYEYNAT
-868 AQPLTVNNTVTVT
+868 AD
-881 IPLPENFAQ
+881 A
-890 EADELF
+890 
-896 VRHVKSDNRV
+896 
-906 YFYTGSVEDNVLT
+906 TGKIT
-919 FTNPNGFSEMTISK
+919 FTNPHGFSEFTFS
-933 TNGAVAEIDG
+933 TERQAVAEIDG
-943 VGYATLTQALNE
+943 TSYTSLQAAVDDATSDDIIVVKKDTDDLSATANKTVAIRNE
-955 AQDGDTVTILENGLT
+955 TNDVINVTINGVSKT
-970 ATMSGSERSI
+970 
-980 TLKDGTNDGDF
+980 
-991 NSISLI
+991 
-997 INGQKIEIK
+997 IEAN
-1006 DGETET
+1006 ETET
-1012 FTYTPP
+1012 FVYTS
-1018 TGGGTPSEPEEPTWP
+1018 GGGTPSEPEEPTWP
-1033 FEDVTEGDDWFYDAV
+1033 FTDVTEGDDWFYDAV

-1059 TGETTFE
+1059 TDETTFE

-1079 FYNLEGKPAVTGD
+1079 FYNLEGKPVVTGD

-1134 QFAVML
+1134 QFAQML
-1140 YKYARFKGYDLTATG
+1140 YNYARFKGYDLTATG
-1155 DLTQFPD
+1155 DLTRFPD
-1162 MDAISGWA
+1162 AGSISSWA

-1177 NGNGLIN
+1177 NGNELIN

-1193 KGSTIRAQAASIM
+1193 KGRTIRAQAASIM

>member
-32 DTETLWNEETDSF
+32 DTETLWNEETGSF

-66 GVQKTVQLSTPESLV
+66 EVQKTVQLSTPESLV

-265 ADNTISAYFQV
+265 EDNTISAYFQV

-340 YDGESDSSTQG
+340 YDGESDSSTNKG
-351 SGLEMVAEVNGYQ
+351 SGLEMVAEANGYQ

-378 QTVTL
+378 EIVTL
-383 LKDTTENVTIASG
+383 LKDTKESVNIAS
-396 KDLQLDLNGKT
+396 DNDIVLDLNGYVLT
-407 LTETTYMDVQG
+407 LTDTMKVDGNLTVQDNTVTTGPIV
-418 VLTIKDSTATS
+418 
-429 APQISSD
+429 SSD
-436 YETVTYQSGK
+436 YESVEYDAGK
-446 IANTG
+446 IVYTG
-451 TGILVSN
+451 NATAIIPQN
-458 GGELTLESGCVHST
+458 GGSFTLLSGIIDASAAGT
-472 SGNGINVNGNT
+472 AIYANGNQSP
-483 KMEGWEN
+483 EN
-490 AIDSSVTIT
+490 DGDTAPVNSKVTIAD
-499 GGYVHSREYGI
+499 GYVHSMEYGI
-510 GVYGNGAVVNVEGG
+510 GVAGRGAQLSVTGGVIAAEGNCAIGGNGT
-524 VVVADDN
+524 
-531 GAIAGNGSYNS
+531 NS
-542 DSNGDGVKDNY
+542 ASRYD
-553 GGTEINIRGGTVI
+553 GGTTINISGGTII
-566 GHIVSPRYIAVGIYH
+566 GRMTAEFVEDGYIAVGIYH
-581 PQNGELN
+581 PQNGEMT
-588 ISGGTIYADNGVGIC
+588 ISGGTIYADQGVGIAM
-603 IRNGS
+603 RGGTLDFTGGS
-608 LNISENAQLYA
+608 IISTGSA
-619 SGNEAGKVGDAA
+619 SGKVGDSKVAMDCYGIQVDGDSGYYDYA
-631 NEIPGKTVVID
+631 NCKVTISGSASVSSQSGVDSIIVTPAGDEDKITV
-642 YSTGYNHGNETT
+642 S
-654 DSRTVKI
+654 
-661 EGGYFSAEQ
+661 
-670 NNIEVYTTEGNEII
+670 
-684 DNFITGGYFTSDPS
+684 GGYFTSDPS
-698 EYVAK
+698 KYLAEGKAAVPSDVA
-703 GKVAVESDEPGYNYM
+703 GYAFTVGQAADTDVAPAVGSPNVELGEEIKENDRNA
-718 VTDANTEAPA
+718 VTDVA
-728 EVVTAEPDANV
+728 ESVKVNG
-739 SDRITGEED
+739 GE
-748 KEAAKAIQSALDA
+748 
-761 NVVSGD
+761 
-767 GLTAAANTVA
+767 LTAAANSVLEQVTGEQITAAESAIRADGSGVA
-777 NDNEVTV
+777 VGDDDTVTV
-784 EQGKAALK
+784 YAQTYLDITPTSYDSEDG
-792 EANISVSGKNVS
+792 
-804 IAIQPYMG
+804 
-812 ISIDAVD
+812 
-819 MAAKTVT
+819 T
-826 LDITPMYRTVATT
+826 LTMDITPMYRVVATT
-839 ANLSEDSNEEIILSG
+839 ADSADDIKVIGETEESDDP
-854 SGEEEAVNAVQIGT
+854 NAVVLDGSEQK
-868 AQPLTVNNTVTVT
+868 LTNIQTMT
-881 IPLPENFAQ
+881 ITLTLPSG
-890 EADELF
+890 F
-896 VRHVKSDNRV
+896 VSNG
-906 YFYTGSVEDNVLT
+906 GSVYIQHKGYEYSATADATGKIT
-919 FTNPNGFSEMTISK
+919 FTNPHGFSEFTFTTDSQAVATIGSTSYTSLQAAVDDATSDDIIVVKNGNVDLSATANKTVKVKNGTEKDSIDVTINGVSK
-933 TNGAVAEIDG
+933 TIEKEEI
-943 VGYATLTQALNE
+943 
-955 AQDGDTVTILENGLT
+955 
-970 ATMSGSERSI
+970 
-980 TLKDGTNDGDF
+980 
-991 NSISLI
+991 
-997 INGQKIEIK
+997 
-1006 DGETET
+1006 ET
-1012 FTYTPP
+1012 FVYTS
-1018 TGGGTPSEPEEPTWP
+1018 GGGAPSEPEEPTWP

-1059 TGETTFE
+1059 TSETTFE
-1066 PYMELDRAMAAQL
+1066 PTMELNRAQAAQL

-1134 QFAVML
+1134 QFAQML
-1140 YKYARFKGYDLTATG
+1140 YNYAKYKGYDLTATG

-1162 MDAISGWA
+1162 AGSISSWA

>member
-20 PVAASAEIIRVE
+20 PVAASADSMTDCLGGDTCTHAAAIGNTHYDTLQEAVEAVQDKGTITLLQDTKGSGIGTFKDGTSSGKIPVKNFTIDFATHTYTCIGPAVGSAGTQSQAFHLEWNGNAEDNVKVTLQNGTITSTANSGVMMLVQNYCDLILDNMTLDGSNIGSGQYTSSNNCGNVVIRDTTIIAPTYGVAFDVYDFSSYPGVSVTVE
-32 DTETLWNEETDSF
+32 GDSNIQGKVEVVDGNGGENNTSLSVKGGVFTTNVVGTDYAGSTAPLSAYLAENVTLVEN
-45 RIYDDYWSD
+45 DDGTY
-54 IVAEIPEGYVQD
+54 IVAPLSASNAVAQVGEKYFNSLEEAISAAENNS
-66 GVQKTVQLSTPESLV
+66 TVILLKNYDSVAT
-81 WFGKEVNSGK
+81 G
-91 SFAGYTITVTNDID
+91 TITVPEGKSIVLDLNGYTVKFSQDF
-105 MSGHYWTP
+105 SP
-113 IDTAT
+113 ILVNGQIT
-118 IQYNDENGS
+118 IQD
-127 WSTIEPQKKLD
+127 
-138 GATITGGEEGHT
+138 TITGGT
-150 ITGLAT
+150 I
-156 STGLRGPN
+156 
-164 QSSEPGDGQNCYYY
+164 C
-178 SAFIGRNDGALTVQN
+178 
-193 LTFENA
+193 
-199 SIAMTEPD
+199 
-207 DGVASNGSSMC
+207 SNK
-218 ATVVALNSGTLTLDS
+218 AIEVDKGTLTLKS
-233 VSVVGSNILAMQKAA
+233 GTIEVSDDYGIYVSNDGHAA
-248 ALVAYTT
+248 VNGGAI
-255 SSLVVQQCEV
+255 SSL
-265 ADNTISAYFQV
+265 Y
-276 APVVGYSAKNNLS
+276 APFTGNNL
-289 LKGIVL
+289 
-295 NNNTIRAIEQQG
+295 TG
-307 DSWNYTID
+307 DMN
-315 EEGNQYYQYGNDNLW
+315 
-330 YYNAGEVAVF
+330 F
-340 YDGESDSSTQG
+340 
-351 SGLEMVAEVNGYQ
+351 
-364 YSTIQSAIESAEAG
+364 
-378 QTVTL
+378 TVTDGTL
-383 LKDTTENVTIASG
+383 TAKYGPAIYMPGQGKLDISG
-396 KDLQLDLNGKT
+396 GTLNG
-407 LTETTYMDVQG
+407 G
-418 VLTIKDSTATS
+418 
-429 APQISSD
+429 ISLRMGQ
-436 YETVTYQSGK
+436 V
-446 IANTG
+446 
-451 TGILVSN
+451 
-458 GGELTLESGCVHST
+458 
-472 SGNGINVNGNT
+472 
-483 KMEGWEN
+483 
-490 AIDSSVTIT
+490 
-499 GGYVHSREYGI
+499 
-510 GVYGNGAVVNVEGG
+510 
-524 VVVADDN
+524 
-531 GAIAGNGSYNS
+531 
-542 DSNGDGVKDNY
+542 
-553 GGTEINIRGGTVI
+553 
-566 GHIVSPRYIAVGIYH
+566 
-581 PQNGELN
+581 N
-588 ISGGTIYADNGVGIC
+588 ISGGTINATT
-603 IRNGS
+603 GS
-608 LNISENAQLYA
+608 IDSPTEYYHY
-619 SGNEAGKVGDAA
+619 SGNAWLPDALYVF
-631 NEIPGKTVVID
+631 NGTYTSESEL
-642 YSTGYNHGNETT
+642 YGN
-654 DSRTVKI
+654 SLKL
-661 EGGYFSAEQ
+661 
-670 NNIEVYTTEGNEII
+670 N
-684 DNFITGGYFTSDPS
+684 ITGGTFNCANDQGSAVAIYDLGKVEQSSTVTISGDARFSTNATDRSAYQVLSLEDIGVDSPESGYGTEGLVGNVPTSITSGYFTTDPS
-698 EYVAK
+698 EYLVE

-739 SDRITGEED
+739 SDNITGEED
-748 KEAAKAIQSALDA
+748 KKAAEAVQGALDA

-792 EANISVSGKNVS
+792 EANISVSDKKVS
-804 IAIQPYMG
+804 IAIQPYMD

-839 ANLSEDSNEEIILSG
+839 ANLSEGSNEEIILSG
-854 SGEEEAVNAVQIGT
+854 SGEEETVNAVQIGT

-890 EADELF
+890 GGGELF

-943 VGYATLTQALNE
+943 VGYATLTQALSE
-955 AQDGDTVTILENGLT
+955 AQDGDTVTILEDGLT

-980 TLKDGTNDGDF
+980 TLKDGTNDGDS

-1006 DGETET
+1006 DGKTET

-1033 FEDVTEGDDWFYDAV
+1033 FTDVTEGDDWFYDAV

-1059 TGETTFE
+1059 TDETTFE
-1066 PYMELDRAMAAQL
+1066 PYMELDRAQAAQL

-1155 DLTQFPD
+1155 DLTRFPD
-1162 MDAISGWA
+1162 AGSISSWA

>member
-66 GVQKTVQLSTPESLV
+66 EVQKTVQLSTPESLV

-340 YDGESDSSTQG
+340 SDGESGSSTQG

-378 QTVTL
+378 QTVVL
-383 LKDTTENVTIASG
+383 LKDTEESVSIASS
-396 KDLQLDLNGKT
+396 DDIVLDLNGN
-407 LTETTYMDVQG
+407 
-418 VLTIKDSTATS
+418 VLTLPDTMTVDGNVTVQDSTVTAG
-429 APQISSD
+429 PVVSSD
-436 YETVTYQSGK
+436 YESVKYDAGK
-446 IANTG
+446 IVYTG
-451 TGILVSN
+451 NSTAIIPQN
-458 GGELTLESGCVHST
+458 GGSFTLLSGIIDASVAGDAIYAT
-472 SGNGINVNGNT
+472 GNRSPKNGGNT
-483 KMEGWEN
+483 EPVN
-490 AIDSSVTIT
+490 TSVTIA
-499 GGYVHSREYGI
+499 GGYIHSMEYGI
-510 GVYGNGAVVNVEGG
+510 GIAGRGAQLSVSDGVIAAEGNTAIGGNGT
-524 VVVADDN
+524 
-531 GAIAGNGSYNS
+531 NS
-542 DSNGDGVKDNY
+542 ASRYD
-553 GGTEINIRGGTVI
+553 GGTTINISGGTII
-566 GHIVSPRYIAVGIYH
+566 GRMTAEFVEDGYIAVGIYH
-581 PQNGELN
+581 PQNGEMT
-588 ISGGTIYADNGVGIC
+588 ISGGTIYADQGVGIAM
-603 IRNGS
+603 RGGTLDFTGGS
-608 LNISENAQLYA
+608 IISTGSA
-619 SGNEAGKVGDAA
+619 SGKVGDSKVAMDCYGIQVDGDSGYYDYA
-631 NEIPGKTVVID
+631 NCKVTISGSASVSSQSGVDSIIVTPAGDEDKITV
-642 YSTGYNHGNETT
+642 S
-654 DSRTVKI
+654 
-661 EGGYFSAEQ
+661 
-670 NNIEVYTTEGNEII
+670 
-684 DNFITGGYFTSDPS
+684 GGYFTSDPS
-698 EYVAK
+698 KYLAEGKAAVPSDVAGYAFTVGTSTVEEVK
-703 GKVAVESDEPGYNYM
+703 PAAGDPAVDLTKIPVEQQAAVKSAASS
-718 VTDANTEAPA
+718 VTD
-728 EVVTAEPDANV
+728 
-739 SDRITGEED
+739 SGEL
-748 KEAAKAIQSALDA
+748 S
-761 NVVSGD
+761 
-767 GLTAAANTVA
+767 AAANSVLSDITQDQVTEA
-777 NDNEVTV
+777 KEAIKAEDSGVTV
-784 EQGKAALK
+784 GQGDTV
-792 EANISVSGKNVS
+792 NIYAQTYLSVTPTSYDVADEN
-804 IAIQPYMG
+804 
-812 ISIDAVD
+812 
-819 MAAKTVT
+819 KTLT
-826 LDITPMYRTVATT
+826 MDITPMYRVVATT
-839 ANLSEDSNEEIILSG
+839 ANEAKDIKVL
-854 SGEEEAVNAVQIGT
+854 GEVDEGANAVVLDGSEQK
-868 AQPLTVNNTVTVT
+868 LTNIQTMT
-881 IPLPENFAQ
+881 ITLTLPSG
-890 EADELF
+890 F
-896 VRHVKSDNRV
+896 VSNG
-906 YFYTGSVEDNVLT
+906 GSVYIQHKGYEYSATADVNGEIT
-919 FTNPNGFSEMTISK
+919 FTNPHGFSEFTFTTDSQ
-933 TNGAVAEIDG
+933 AVATIGSTSYTSLQAAVDDATSDDIIVVKKDTGDLSATANKTVKVMNGTEKDSID
-943 VGYATLTQALNE
+943 
-955 AQDGDTVTILENGLT
+955 VTINGVSRT
-970 ATMSGSERSI
+970 IGKNA
-980 TLKDGTNDGDF
+980 
-991 NSISLI
+991 
-997 INGQKIEIK
+997 
-1006 DGETET
+1006 TET
-1012 FTYTPP
+1012 FVYTS
-1018 TGGGTPSEPEEPTWP
+1018 GGGTPSEPEEPTWP
-1033 FEDVTEGDDWFYDAV
+1033 FTDVTEGEDWFYDAV

-1053 NGIMAG
+1053 NNIMAG

-1066 PYMELDRAMAAQL
+1066 PTMELDRAMAAQL

-1140 YKYARFKGYDLTATG
+1140 YKYARFKGCDLTAAG

-1162 MDAISGWA
+1162 AGSISSWA

-1177 NGNGLIN
+1177 NGKGLIN

>member
-32 DTETLWNEETDSF
+32 DTETLWNEETGSF

-66 GVQKTVQLSTPESLV
+66 EVQKTVQLSTPESLV

-340 YDGESDSSTQG
+340 YDGESDSSTNKG
-351 SGLEMVAEVNGYQ
+351 SGLEMVAEANGYQ

-378 QTVTL
+378 EIVTL
-383 LKDTTENVTIASG
+383 LKDTKESVNIAS
-396 KDLQLDLNGKT
+396 DNDIVLDLNGYVLT
-407 LTETTYMDVQG
+407 LTDTMKVDGNLTVQDNTVTTGPIV
-418 VLTIKDSTATS
+418 
-429 APQISSD
+429 SSD
-436 YETVTYQSGK
+436 YESVEYDAGK
-446 IANTG
+446 IVYTG
-451 TGILVSN
+451 NATAIIPQN
-458 GGELTLESGCVHST
+458 GGSFTLLSGIIDASAAGT
-472 SGNGINVNGNT
+472 AIYANGNQSP
-483 KMEGWEN
+483 EN
-490 AIDSSVTIT
+490 DGDTAPVNSKVTIAD
-499 GGYVHSREYGI
+499 GYVHSMEYGI
-510 GVYGNGAVVNVEGG
+510 GVAGRGAQLSVTGGVIAAEGNCAIGGNGT
-524 VVVADDN
+524 
-531 GAIAGNGSYNS
+531 NS
-542 DSNGDGVKDNY
+542 ASRYD
-553 GGTEINIRGGTVI
+553 GGTTINISGGTII
-566 GHIVSPRYIAVGIYH
+566 GRMTAEFVEDGYIAVGIYH
-581 PQNGELN
+581 PQNGEMT
-588 ISGGTIYADNGVGIC
+588 ISGGTIYADQGVGIAMRGGTLDF
-603 IRNGS
+603 IGGS
-608 LNISENAQLYA
+608 IISTGSA
-619 SGNEAGKVGDAA
+619 SGKVGDSKVAMDCYGIQVDGDSGYYDYA
-631 NEIPGKTVVID
+631 NCKVTISGSASVSSQSGVDSIIVTPAGDEDKITV
-642 YSTGYNHGNETT
+642 S
-654 DSRTVKI
+654 
-661 EGGYFSAEQ
+661 
-670 NNIEVYTTEGNEII
+670 
-684 DNFITGGYFTSDPS
+684 GGYFTSDPS
-698 EYVAK
+698 EYVAE
-703 GKVAVESDEPGYNYM
+703 GYIAGDSNNSSYTYHVVEK
-718 VTDANTEAPA
+718 TNTGTPA
-728 EVVTAEPDANV
+728 EVVPAAPAVDTGDLSTEEATAV
-739 SDRITGEED
+739 SDALSGA
-748 KEAAKAIQSALDA
+748 EAE
-761 NVVSGD
+761 
-767 GLTAAANTVA
+767 LTAAANTQADKNAVTSEVA
-777 NDNEVTV
+777 TNSLINAE
-784 EQGKAALK
+784 
-792 EANISVSGKNVS
+792 
-804 IAIQPYMG
+804 IAIEG
-812 ISIDAVD
+812 
-819 MAAKTVT
+819 KTVT
-826 LDITPMYRTVATT
+826 VVVQPYLGIVVEDYNTTEATKVLSLDITPMYRTVATT
-839 ANLSEDSNEEIILSG
+839 ATLTGESPEEIKVQG
-854 SGEEEAVNAVQIGT
+854 DDGVGTENVNAVEIPNQGGT
-868 AQPLTVNNTVTVT
+868 LSVTGAVEIS
-881 IPLPENFAQ
+881 IPLPTGFVNNNAIYVQHKNIYEYTATVKEENGKHIA
-890 EADELF
+890 
-896 VRHVKSDNRV
+896 
-906 YFYTGSVEDNVLT
+906 T
-919 FTNPNGFSEMTISK
+919 FTNPHGFSTFTFSTESQ
-933 TNGAVAEIDG
+933 AVAEIDG
-943 VGYATLTQALNE
+943 TSYTSLQAAVDDATSDDIIVVKKNT
-955 AQDGDTVTILENGLT
+955 GDLSATANKTVKVKNGTENNIKVTINGVSKT
-970 ATMSGSERSI
+970 I
-980 TLKDGTNDGDF
+980 
-991 NSISLI
+991 
-997 INGQKIEIK
+997 GQNKIE
-1006 DGETET
+1006 T
-1012 FTYTPP
+1012 FVYTS
-1018 TGGGTPSEPEEPTWP
+1018 GGGTPSEPEEPTWP
-1033 FEDVTEGDDWFYDAV
+1033 FTDVTEGGDWFYDAV

-1059 TGETTFE
+1059 TDETTFA

-1140 YKYARFKGYDLTATG
+1140 YKYARFKGYDLTAAG

-1162 MDAISGWA
+1162 AGSISSWA

-1177 NGNGLIN
+1177 NGKGLIN

-1193 KGSTIRAQAASIM
+1193 KGRTIRAQAASIM

>member
-66 GVQKTVQLSTPESLV
+66 EVQKTVQLSTPESLV

-233 VSVVGSNILAMQKAA
+233 VSVVGSNILAFQKAA

-446 IANTG
+446 IVNTG

-483 KMEGWEN
+483 NMEGWDN

-566 GHIVSPRYIAVGIYH
+566 GHIVSPGYIAVGIYH

-654 DSRTVKI
+654 DSRTVTI

-670 NNIEVYTTEGNEII
+670 NNIEVYTTEGNKII

-698 EYVAK
+698 AYLADNLVAVPSDVPGYAFTVGTSTVEDVK
-703 GKVAVESDEPGYNYM
+703 PATGDPAVDLTKIPVEQQTAVESAASS
-718 VTDANTEAPA
+718 VTD
-728 EVVTAEPDANV
+728 
-739 SDRITGEED
+739 SGEL
-748 KEAAKAIQSALDA
+748 A
-761 NVVSGD
+761 
-767 GLTAAANTVA
+767 AAANTVLENASEQKDAAVNAFKESGLEGASGA
-777 NDNEVTV
+777 NNVNIYAQTYLSVTPT
-784 EQGKAALK
+784 GYDST
-792 EANISVSGKNVS
+792 N
-804 IAIQPYMG
+804 
-812 ISIDAVD
+812 
-819 MAAKTVT
+819 KTLT
-826 LDITPMYRTVATT
+826 MDITPMYRVVASTEENPEDIKVVGEVGENEQPNAVVLENSEKELNIQTMTITLTLPDKFQGQQVYIQHKGYEYSAT
-839 ANLSEDSNEEIILSG
+839 ANARGEI
-854 SGEEEAVNAVQIGT
+854 
-868 AQPLTVNNTVTVT
+868 
-881 IPLPENFAQ
+881 
-890 EADELF
+890 
-896 VRHVKSDNRV
+896 
-906 YFYTGSVEDNVLT
+906 T
-919 FTNPNGFSEMTISK
+919 FTNPHGFSEFTFTTDSQ
-933 TNGAVAEIDG
+933 AVATIGSTSYTSLQAAVDDATTDDIIVVKNGNVDLSATANKTVKVENDTGDEI
-943 VGYATLTQALNE
+943 
-955 AQDGDTVTILENGLT
+955 TVTINGVSKT
-970 ATMSGSERSI
+970 IAEDGSA
-980 TLKDGTNDGDF
+980 
-991 NSISLI
+991 
-997 INGQKIEIK
+997 
-1006 DGETET
+1006 T

-1018 TGGGTPSEPEEPTWP
+1018 TGGGTPTEPEEPTWP
-1033 FEDVTEGDDWFYDAV
+1033 FTDVTEGDDWFYDAV

-1053 NGIMAG
+1053 NNIMAG

-1066 PYMELDRAMAAQL
+1066 PSMELDRAMAAQL

-1115 IVAGIGGGLY
+1115 IVAGIGGDLY

-1162 MDAISGWA
+1162 AGSISSWA

-1177 NGNGLIN
+1177 NGKGLIN

>member
-66 GVQKTVQLSTPESLV
+66 EVQKTVQLSTPESLV

-340 YDGESDSSTQG
+340 SDGESGSSTQG

-378 QTVTL
+378 QTVVL
-383 LKDTTENVTIASG
+383 LKDTEESVSIASS
-396 KDLQLDLNGKT
+396 DDIVLDLNGN
-407 LTETTYMDVQG
+407 
-418 VLTIKDSTATS
+418 VLTLPSTMTVDGNVTVQDSTVTAG
-429 APQISSD
+429 PVVSSD
-436 YETVTYQSGK
+436 YESVEYDAGK
-446 IANTG
+446 IVYTG
-451 TGILVSN
+451 NSTAIIPQN
-458 GGELTLESGCVHST
+458 GGSFTLLSGIIDASVA
-472 SGNGINVNGNT
+472 GNAIYANGNRSP
-483 KMEGWEN
+483 EN
-490 AIDSSVTIT
+490 GGNTEPVNTSVTIA
-499 GGYVHSREYGI
+499 GGYIHSMEYGI
-510 GVYGNGAVVNVEGG
+510 GIAGRGAQLSVSDGVIAAEGNTAIGGNGT
-524 VVVADDN
+524 
-531 GAIAGNGSYNS
+531 NS
-542 DSNGDGVKDNY
+542 ASRYD
-553 GGTEINIRGGTVI
+553 GGTTINISGGTII
-566 GHIVSPRYIAVGIYH
+566 GRMTAEFVEDGYIAVGIYH
-581 PQNGELN
+581 PQNGEMT
-588 ISGGTIYADNGVGIC
+588 ISGGTIYADQGVGIAM
-603 IRNGS
+603 RGGTLDFTGGS
-608 LNISENAQLYA
+608 IISTGSA
-619 SGNEAGKVGDAA
+619 SGKVGDSKVTMDCYGIQVDGDSGYYDYA
-631 NEIPGKTVVID
+631 NCKVTISGSASVSSQSGVDSIIVTPAGDEDKITV
-642 YSTGYNHGNETT
+642 S
-654 DSRTVKI
+654 
-661 EGGYFSAEQ
+661 
-670 NNIEVYTTEGNEII
+670 
-684 DNFITGGYFTSDPS
+684 GGYFTSDPS
-698 EYVAK
+698 AYLADDL
-703 GKVAVESDEPGYNYM
+703 VAVPSDMPGYAFT
-718 VTDANTEAPA
+718 VGEAVETEVEPA
-728 EVVTAEPDANV
+728 VGNPTVEMGNGIKD
-739 SDRITGEED
+739 ED
-748 KEAAKAIQSALDA
+748 KDTIE
-761 NVVSGD
+761 
-767 GLTAAANTVA
+767 TV
-777 NDNEVTV
+777 
-784 EQGKAALK
+784 
-792 EANISVSGKNVS
+792 
-804 IAIQPYMG
+804 
-812 ISIDAVD
+812 
-819 MAAKTVT
+819 AKTVT
-826 LDITPMYRTVATT
+826 AGSGELAAAANDMLKDADDSKEAAIKEYQNSEIEGASGANNVNVYAQTYLSVTPTAYDSTNKTLTMDITPMYRVVASTKD
-839 ANLSEDSNEEIILSG
+839 NPEDIKVV
-854 SGEEEAVNAVQIGT
+854 GEVDEGANAVVLDGSEKPLENINTMTISVTLPAEFASKTVYIQHKGYEYSAT
-868 AQPLTVNNTVTVT
+868 AD
-881 IPLPENFAQ
+881 
-890 EADELF
+890 ADC
-896 VRHVKSDNRV
+896 KI
-906 YFYTGSVEDNVLT
+906 T
-919 FTNPNGFSEMTISK
+919 FTNPHGFSEFTFTTDSK
-933 TNGAVAEIDG
+933 TVATIDG
-943 VGYATLTQALNE
+943 TSYTSLQAAVDDATSDDIIVVKNGNVDLSATANK
-955 AQDGDTVTILENGLT
+955 TVTIQNGT
-970 ATMSGSERSI
+970 GSEI
-980 TLKDGTNDGDF
+980 TV
-991 NSISLI
+991 SV
-997 INGQKIEIK
+997 NGVSRTIGEN
-1006 DGETET
+1006 ETET
-1012 FTYTPP
+1012 FVYTS
-1018 TGGGTPSEPEEPTWP
+1018 GGGTPSEPEEPTWP
-1033 FEDVTEGDDWFYDAV
+1033 FTDVTEGDDWFYDAV

-1059 TGETTFE
+1059 TDETIFE
-1066 PYMELDRAMAAQL
+1066 PYMELDRAQAAQL

-1092 STFTD
+1092 SAFTD

-1134 QFAVML
+1134 QFAQML
-1140 YKYARFKGYDLTATG
+1140 YNYAQYKGYDLTATG

-1162 MDAISGWA
+1162 ADAISSWA

-1177 NGNGLIN
+1177 NGKGLIN

>member
-20 PVAASAEIIRVE
+20 PVAASAA
-32 DTETLWNEETDSF
+32 EETVNTAAELTDALANAIDGDTI
-45 RIYDDYWSD
+45 RLGDD
-54 IVAEIPEGYVQD
+54 IVLDPTYAIKNDEYTEEEKEDGPPIPYFTIDHSIVLDLNGHTISWDVEKVTTNSQDIWYTLLLFAVDGAEVTICGNGTIETEANYSNSYGINIVNNGSLTIENGTFTGATSAIQVQT
-66 GVQKTVQLSTPESLV
+66 GSLV
-81 WFGKEVNSGK
+81 
-91 SFAGYTITVTNDID
+91 
-105 MSGHYWTP
+105 
-113 IDTAT
+113 
-118 IQYNDENGS
+118 
-127 WSTIEPQKKLD
+127 
-138 GATITGGEEGHT
+138 ITGGTFKQAKTIGSVASQYAKYVVNAIDANYKNGTAKIALKGGEYCYDYSNFPEGT
-150 ITGLAT
+150 NTTYVADGYVMETSSGETGMYTVSPKTEKTDNDVAVV
-156 STGLRGPN
+156 
-164 QSSEPGDGQNCYYY
+164 DGQYFTQLQN
-178 SAFIGRNDGALTVQN
+178 AINAAERGETV
-193 LTFENA
+193 A
-199 SIAMTEPD
+199 
-207 DGVASNGSSMC
+207 
-218 ATVVALNSGTLTLDS
+218 
-233 VSVVGSNILAMQKAA
+233 
-248 ALVAYTT
+248 
-255 SSLVVQQCEV
+255 
-265 ADNTISAYFQV
+265 
-276 APVVGYSAKNNLS
+276 
-289 LKGIVL
+289 
-295 NNNTIRAIEQQG
+295 
-307 DSWNYTID
+307 
-315 EEGNQYYQYGNDNLW
+315 
-330 YYNAGEVAVF
+330 
-340 YDGESDSSTQG
+340 
-351 SGLEMVAEVNGYQ
+351 
-364 YSTIQSAIESAEAG
+364 
-378 QTVTL
+378 L

-418 VLTIKDSTATS
+418 VLTIKDRTATS

-458 GGELTLESGCVHST
+458 GGKLTLESGCVHST

-483 KMEGWEN
+483 NMEGWDN

-542 DSNGDGVKDNY
+542 DSNGDGVTDNY

-566 GHIVSPRYIAVGIYH
+566 GHIVSPGYIAVGIYH

-654 DSRTVKI
+654 DSRTVTI

-698 EYVAK
+698 EYVSEGYIA
-703 GKVAVESDEPGYNYM
+703 GDSDNSSYTYQVVKKTNSE
-718 VTDANTEAPA
+718 TPA
-728 EVVTAEPDANV
+728 EVVPAAPAVDTGDL
-739 SDRITGEED
+739 STGEATAVSTALANA
-748 KEAAKAIQSALDA
+748 EAE
-761 NVVSGD
+761 
-767 GLTAAANTVA
+767 LTAAANTQADQNTVT
-777 NDNEVTV
+777 NDEAKTALEDALISTSDKNVTV
-784 EQGKAALK
+784 
-792 EANISVSGKNVS
+792 V
-804 IAIQPYMG
+804 IQPYLD
-812 ISIDAVD
+812 I
-819 MAAKTVT
+819 TVKDYNIAET
-826 LDITPMYRTVATT
+826 TKVLSLDITPMYRTVATIVDVENNPENIKVKGD
-839 ANLSEDSNEEIILSG
+839 AGVMGD
-854 SGEEEAVNAVQIGT
+854 ANAVVIPNQGGILPVKGAVEISIPLPSGFVSDTENIYVQHEDIYEYT
-868 AQPLTVNNTVTVT
+868 ATVTV
-881 IPLPENFAQ
+881 A
-890 EADELF
+890 A
-896 VRHVKSDNRV
+896 KV
-906 YFYTGSVEDNVLT
+906 YTAT
-919 FTNPNGFSEMTISK
+919 FTNPHGFSEFTFTTDSQAVATIGSTSYTSLQAAVDDATKDDTIVVTADSANLSATAYKTVKVMNGTENNINVTINGVSK
-933 TNGAVAEIDG
+933 TI
-943 VGYATLTQALNE
+943 E
-955 AQDGDTVTILENGLT
+955 AN
-970 ATMSGSERSI
+970 
-980 TLKDGTNDGDF
+980 
-991 NSISLI
+991 
-997 INGQKIEIK
+997 
-1006 DGETET
+1006 ETET
-1012 FTYTPP
+1012 FVYTS
-1018 TGGGTPSEPEEPTWP
+1018 GGGTPSEPEEPTWP
-1033 FEDVTEGDDWFYDAV
+1033 FTDVTEGDDWFYDAV

-1059 TGETTFE
+1059 TDETTFA

-1097 VTSGHWAV
+1097 VTSAHWAV

-1162 MDAISGWA
+1162 AGSISSWA

-1177 NGNGLIN
+1177 NGKGLIN

>member
-32 DTETLWNEETDSF
+32 DTETLWNEETASF

-66 GVQKTVQLSTPESLV
+66 EVQKTVQLSTPESLV

-178 SAFIGRNDGALTVQN
+178 SAFIGRNDGVLTVQN

-340 YDGESDSSTQG
+340 YDGESDSSTNKG
-351 SGLEMVAEVNGYQ
+351 SGLEMVAEANGYQ

-378 QTVTL
+378 EIVTL
-383 LKDTTENVTIASG
+383 LKDTKESVNIAS
-396 KDLQLDLNGKT
+396 DNDIVLDLNGYVLT
-407 LTETTYMDVQG
+407 LTDTMKVDGNLTVQDNTVTTGPIV
-418 VLTIKDSTATS
+418 
-429 APQISSD
+429 SSD
-436 YETVTYQSGK
+436 YESVEYDAGK
-446 IANTG
+446 IVYTG
-451 TGILVSN
+451 NATAIIPQN
-458 GGELTLESGCVHST
+458 GGSFTLLSGIIDASAAGT
-472 SGNGINVNGNT
+472 AIYANGNQSP
-483 KMEGWEN
+483 EN
-490 AIDSSVTIT
+490 DGDTAPVNSKVTIAD
-499 GGYVHSREYGI
+499 GYVHSMEYGI
-510 GVYGNGAVVNVEGG
+510 GVAGRGAQLSVTGGVIAAEGNCAIGGNGT
-524 VVVADDN
+524 
-531 GAIAGNGSYNS
+531 NS
-542 DSNGDGVKDNY
+542 ASRYD
-553 GGTEINIRGGTVI
+553 GGTTINISGGTII
-566 GHIVSPRYIAVGIYH
+566 GRMTAEFVEDGYIAVGIYH
-581 PQNGELN
+581 PQNGEMT
-588 ISGGTIYADNGVGIC
+588 ISGGTIYADQGVGIAMRGGTLDF
-603 IRNGS
+603 IGGS
-608 LNISENAQLYA
+608 IISTGSA
-619 SGNEAGKVGDAA
+619 SGKVGDSKVAMDCYGIQVDGDSGYYDYA
-631 NEIPGKTVVID
+631 NCKVTISGSASVSSQSGVDSIIVTPAGDEDKITV
-642 YSTGYNHGNETT
+642 S
-654 DSRTVKI
+654 
-661 EGGYFSAEQ
+661 
-670 NNIEVYTTEGNEII
+670 
-684 DNFITGGYFTSDPS
+684 GGYFTSDPS
-698 EYVAK
+698 EYLAEDLMTVT
-703 GKVAVESDEPGYNYM
+703 SDVPGYAFT
-718 VTDANTEAPA
+718 VSEAVDTDVDVSAVSGAP
-728 EVVTAEPDANV
+728 VVDVPKTIPEDAV
-739 SDRITGEED
+739 KTV
-748 KEAAKAIQSALDA
+748 KEAAQSVED
-761 NVVSGD
+761 SGE
-767 GLTAAANTVA
+767 LSAAANSVLSDITQEQVDEA
-777 NDNEVTV
+777 EKAINAEDSGVTV
-784 EQGKAALK
+784 KPSDTV
-792 EANISVSGKNVS
+792 NIYAQTYLSVTPTFYDVADKN
-804 IAIQPYMG
+804 
-812 ISIDAVD
+812 
-819 MAAKTVT
+819 KTLT
-826 LDITPMYRTVATT
+826 MDITPMYRVVATT
-839 ANLSEDSNEEIILSG
+839 ADSADDIKVIGETEDTPNAVVLDG
-854 SGEEEAVNAVQIGT
+854 SEEELDIQTMTITLTLPTDFVSANGTVYIQHKGYEYNAT
-868 AQPLTVNNTVTVT
+868 AD
-881 IPLPENFAQ
+881 A
-890 EADELF
+890 
-896 VRHVKSDNRV
+896 
-906 YFYTGSVEDNVLT
+906 TGKIT
-919 FTNPNGFSEMTISK
+919 FTNPHGFSEFTFTTDSQ
-933 TNGAVAEIDG
+933 AVATIGSTSYTSLQAAVDD
-943 VGYATLTQALNE
+943 ATSDDIIVVKKGNVDLSATANKTVKVMNGTE
-955 AQDGDTVTILENGLT
+955 NNINVTINGVSRTIGEN
-970 ATMSGSERSI
+970 
-980 TLKDGTNDGDF
+980 
-991 NSISLI
+991 
-997 INGQKIEIK
+997 
-1006 DGETET
+1006 ETET
-1012 FTYTPP
+1012 FVYTS
-1018 TGGGTPSEPEEPTWP
+1018 GGGTPSEPEEPTWP
-1033 FEDVTEGDDWFYDAV
+1033 FTDVTEGDDWFYDAV

-1059 TGETTFE
+1059 TSETTFE

-1079 FYNLEGKPAVTGD
+1079 FYNLEGKPTVTGD
-1092 STFTD
+1092 SAFTD

-1140 YKYARFKGYDLTATG
+1140 YKYARFKDYDLTATG
-1155 DLTQFPD
+1155 DLTRFPD
-1162 MDAISGWA
+1162 AGSISSWA

-1177 NGNGLIN
+1177 NGKGLIN

>member
-20 PVAASAEIIRVE
+20 PVAASAA
-32 DTETLWNEETDSF
+32 EETVNTAAELTDALANAIDGDTI
-45 RIYDDYWSD
+45 RLGDD
-54 IVAEIPEGYVQD
+54 IVLDPTYAIKNDEYTEEEKEDGPPIPYFTIDHSIVLDLNGHTISWDVEKVTTNSQDIWYTLLLFAVDGAEVTICGNGTIETEANYSNSYGINIVNNGSLTIENGTFTGATSAIQVQT
-66 GVQKTVQLSTPESLV
+66 GSLV
-81 WFGKEVNSGK
+81 
-91 SFAGYTITVTNDID
+91 
-105 MSGHYWTP
+105 
-113 IDTAT
+113 
-118 IQYNDENGS
+118 
-127 WSTIEPQKKLD
+127 
-138 GATITGGEEGHT
+138 ITGGTFKQAKTIGSVASQYAKYVVNAIDANYKNGTAKIALKGGEYCYDYSNFPEGT
-150 ITGLAT
+150 NTTYVADGYVMETSSGETGMYTVSPKTEKTDNDVAVV
-156 STGLRGPN
+156 
-164 QSSEPGDGQNCYYY
+164 DGQYFTQLQN
-178 SAFIGRNDGALTVQN
+178 AINAAERGETV
-193 LTFENA
+193 A
-199 SIAMTEPD
+199 
-207 DGVASNGSSMC
+207 
-218 ATVVALNSGTLTLDS
+218 
-233 VSVVGSNILAMQKAA
+233 
-248 ALVAYTT
+248 
-255 SSLVVQQCEV
+255 
-265 ADNTISAYFQV
+265 
-276 APVVGYSAKNNLS
+276 
-289 LKGIVL
+289 
-295 NNNTIRAIEQQG
+295 
-307 DSWNYTID
+307 
-315 EEGNQYYQYGNDNLW
+315 
-330 YYNAGEVAVF
+330 
-340 YDGESDSSTQG
+340 
-351 SGLEMVAEVNGYQ
+351 
-364 YSTIQSAIESAEAG
+364 
-378 QTVTL
+378 L

-458 GGELTLESGCVHST
+458 GGKLTLESGCVHST
-472 SGNGINVNGNT
+472 FGNGINVNGNT
-483 KMEGWEN
+483 NMEGWDN

-542 DSNGDGVKDNY
+542 DSNGDGVTDNY

-566 GHIVSPRYIAVGIYH
+566 GHIVSPGYIAVGIYH

-698 EYVAK
+698 EYVSEGYIA
-703 GKVAVESDEPGYNYM
+703 GDSNNSSYTYHVVEK
-718 VTDANTEAPA
+718 TNTGTPA
-728 EVVTAEPDANV
+728 EVVPAAPAVDTGDLSTEEATAVSTALANA
-739 SDRITGEED
+739 
-748 KEAAKAIQSALDA
+748 EAE
-761 NVVSGD
+761 
-767 GLTAAANTVA
+767 LTAAANTQADQNTVT
-777 NDNEVTV
+777 NDEAKTALEDALISTSDKNVTV
-784 EQGKAALK
+784 
-792 EANISVSGKNVS
+792 V
-804 IAIQPYMG
+804 IQPYLD
-812 ISIDAVD
+812 I
-819 MAAKTVT
+819 TVKDYNIAET
-826 LDITPMYRTVATT
+826 TKVLSLDITPMYRTVATT
-839 ANLSEDSNEEIILSG
+839 ATLTGESPEEIKVQG
-854 SGEEEAVNAVQIGT
+854 DDGVGTENVNAVEIPNQGGT
-868 AQPLTVNNTVTVT
+868 LSVTGAVEIS
-881 IPLPENFAQ
+881 IPLPTGFVNNANAIYVQHKNIYEYTATVKEENGKHIA
-890 EADELF
+890 
-896 VRHVKSDNRV
+896 
-906 YFYTGSVEDNVLT
+906 T
-919 FTNPNGFSEMTISK
+919 FTNPHGFSTFTFSTESQTVATIGSTSYTSLQAAVDDATSDDIIVVKKDTDDLSATANK
-933 TNGAVAEIDG
+933 TVKVMNGTKNNI
-943 VGYATLTQALNE
+943 N
-955 AQDGDTVTILENGLT
+955 VTINGVSRTIGEN
-970 ATMSGSERSI
+970 
-980 TLKDGTNDGDF
+980 
-991 NSISLI
+991 
-997 INGQKIEIK
+997 
-1006 DGETET
+1006 ETET
-1012 FTYTPP
+1012 FVYTS
-1018 TGGGTPSEPEEPTWP
+1018 GGGTPSEPEEPTWP

-1059 TGETTFE
+1059 TDETIFD

-1140 YKYARFKGYDLTATG
+1140 YKYARFKGYDLTAAG

-1162 MDAISGWA
+1162 AGSISSWA

-1177 NGNGLIN
+1177 NGKGLIN

>member
-66 GVQKTVQLSTPESLV
+66 EVQKTVQLSTPESLV
-81 WFGKEVNSGK
+81 WFGKKVNSGK

-340 YDGESDSSTQG
+340 YDGESDSSTNKG
-351 SGLEMVAEVNGYQ
+351 SGLEMVAEANGYQ

-378 QTVTL
+378 EIVTL
-383 LKDTTENVTIASG
+383 LKDTKESVNIAS
-396 KDLQLDLNGKT
+396 DNDIVLDLNGYVLT
-407 LTETTYMDVQG
+407 LTDTMKVDGNLTVQDNTVTTGPIV
-418 VLTIKDSTATS
+418 
-429 APQISSD
+429 SSD
-436 YETVTYQSGK
+436 YESVEYDAGK
-446 IANTG
+446 IVYTG
-451 TGILVSN
+451 NATAIIPQN
-458 GGELTLESGCVHST
+458 GGSFTLLSGIIDASAAGT
-472 SGNGINVNGNT
+472 AIYANGNQSP
-483 KMEGWEN
+483 EN
-490 AIDSSVTIT
+490 DGDTAPVNSKVTIAD
-499 GGYVHSREYGI
+499 GYVHSMEYGI
-510 GVYGNGAVVNVEGG
+510 GVAGRGAQLSVTGGVIAAEGNCAIGGNGT
-524 VVVADDN
+524 
-531 GAIAGNGSYNS
+531 NS
-542 DSNGDGVKDNY
+542 ASRYD
-553 GGTEINIRGGTVI
+553 GGTTINISGGTII
-566 GHIVSPRYIAVGIYH
+566 GRMTAEFVEDGYIAVGIYH
-581 PQNGELN
+581 PQNGEMT
-588 ISGGTIYADNGVGIC
+588 ISGGTIYADQGVGIAMRGGTLDF
-603 IRNGS
+603 IGGS
-608 LNISENAQLYA
+608 IISTGSA
-619 SGNEAGKVGDAA
+619 SGKVGDSKVAMDCYGIQVDGDSGYYDYA
-631 NEIPGKTVVID
+631 NCKVTISGSASVSSQSGVDSIIVTPAGDEDKITV
-642 YSTGYNHGNETT
+642 S
-654 DSRTVKI
+654 
-661 EGGYFSAEQ
+661 
-670 NNIEVYTTEGNEII
+670 
-684 DNFITGGYFTSDPS
+684 GGYFTSDPS
-698 EYVAK
+698 AYLADNL
-703 GKVAVESDEPGYNYM
+703 VAVPSDVSGYAFTVGDKPEVQDVEPATGDPAVDLSQIPESQQDSVKEAVSSVKDSGELAAAANAKLN
-718 VTDANTEAPA
+718 DA
-728 EVVTAEPDANV
+728 AN
-739 SDRITGEED
+739 R
-748 KEAAKAIQSALDA
+748 KEAAIEAYKNSSIEDA
-761 NVVSGD
+761 STATDVNVYAQTYLSITPTAYD
-767 GLTAAANTVA
+767 STEKTLT
-777 NDNEVTV
+777 
-784 EQGKAALK
+784 
-792 EANISVSGKNVS
+792 
-804 IAIQPYMG
+804 M
-812 ISIDAVD
+812 
-819 MAAKTVT
+819 
-826 LDITPMYRTVATT
+826 DITPMYRVVATT
-839 ANLSEDSNEEIILSG
+839 ADSADGIKVVGETEGTPNAVVLDGSEEELDIQTMTITLTLPANFATSNETLYIQHIKDG
-854 SGEEEAVNAVQIGT
+854 GRT
-868 AQPLTVNNTVTVT
+868 
-881 IPLPENFAQ
+881 
-890 EADELF
+890 
-896 VRHVKSDNRV
+896 
-906 YFYTGSVEDNVLT
+906 YYYTGTVDSRNLT
-919 FTNPNGFSEMTISK
+919 FTNPNGFSTFTVST
-933 TNGAVAEIDG
+933 TNGAVAEVEGI
-943 VGYATLTQALNE
+943 GYANFQDAVDAVENGGTIKVLKSGDYSVSGNKTFSIIYEAEIAVTLKAATGYVLTQEGN
-955 AQDGDTVTILENGLT
+955 N
-970 ATMSGSERSI
+970 
-980 TLKDGTNDGDF
+980 
-991 NSISLI
+991 
-997 INGQKIEIK
+997 
-1006 DGETET
+1006 
-1012 FTYTPP
+1012 TYTIAYA
-1018 TGGGTPSEPEEPTWP
+1018 GGGTPSEPEEPTWP
-1033 FEDVTEGDDWFYDAV
+1033 FTDVTEGDDWFYDAV

-1059 TGETTFE
+1059 TSETTFE

-1115 IVAGIGGGLY
+1115 IVAGIGGDLY

-1155 DLTQFPD
+1155 DLTRFPD
-1162 MDAISGWA
+1162 AGSISSWA